1 MLYQCGDGGV
11 SQIIPMEGGPNARPP
26 PPVRGTQMEALEAC
40 KNPNFQ
46 PEQEEQDMKKRLLSA
61 ALALAMVLTMLP
73 LTAFA
78 YTYDSPVPAGD
89 GTETVAYLEY
99 GNANHQYLS
108 SSSGT
113 NTDFKGAGWY
123 VTLDVPAVIGS
134 DGKPDPTQP
143 RKTVYYK
150 VDTGLSVGGKY
161 YKNATAP
168 TQGTNVDLNDAGTG
182 IKTNKSIYNATYDT
196 KTSQVVQ
203 GNLKGAVI
211 VIGGDHEIDCVNA
224 TSLSLDVYGGKAT
237 IKNNKAAAVDPAK
250 PVLLTSVTVNN
261 SQYLKCGKGEIDVSN
276 VVSTLTR
283 LDLKNVTLSG
293 SSLTLNSKVATTNAG
308 TGHTVSLTNVTTAAA
323 IELDG
328 VGSAPNNTRA
338 AQSLN
343 ITNSTV
349 GAITVKGV
357 NNTVTLNEVK
367 ATTAP
372 TVTIEGTGGSLNV
385 RGGSEL
391 GAVTVKSGADKETTA
406 APSSITVETGST
418 VASIASAQS
427 GDLATGRNTI
437 TIGGTSGAITAKNS
451 TVNVNGGHT
460 GDITLTTGAVSVS
473 GNRASVGDV
482 ELAHDATFNLTGTNC
497 TVGGLKVASTGA
509 TPATITFNV
518 PNDPSNTLGSTATSI
533 SSKYTKKTV
542 KGGTWIKEVPAAN
555 LDASLAYQLEKTVGG
570 AKTYTYYTS
579 EQLGD
584 AILEQGTNTGSKLT
598 KIGDSSAT
606 NTVTF
611 MNGSMTWGVLTISP
625 NMVIPKLPT
634 QMNNIKTPYWSDG
647 EFSNLTGSYSVPSGG
662 TTLNAGGG
670 MVSTDVTKLNDV
682 KITTG
687 TGGASSTVSIKAA
700 LAGSTIVLS
709 GAVESGDTMFKL
721 ELETDAVEYDATNK
735 KEVAVTIELSVIFDP
750 STKSLT
756 IANPGTQTLGHGVVI
771 ENTFQAIKLSNGSR
785 YTFDGKGL
793 VVKTEQIKVKDVDS
807 GYPAD
812 DKAISEN
819 GIEVIVSAPGYTATQ
834 ALKDQ
839 VIKLINGTN
848 AEVDWTKSPAVQRAV
863 NAALATIT
871 DKTVEGYINAAT
883 ARARSDWKL
892 GSKADTAYSLN
903 PAVWLVPYLEVN
915 VSNYLPNPVNPSITA
930 TLTLKWRVEVHPTDT
945 SSPAKGY
952 IVKEAA
958 NVAND
963 KGTFIAKQ
971 GTALTLDGDLTG
983 TDAKDVGI
991 EITFKSGLGSTT
1003 LDKFAHQADTYDYK
1017 IVSDKFTVTHAV
1029 NGNLGRFVLDTVKP
1043 LIRVG
1048 DKTNDNQIDTN
1059 AGKIVTY
1066 FSTLQAAVDAAEDGK
1081 MIEIDSNYK
1090 GSTTINMTGKARTI
1104 YIQANGKNVVVANAS
1119 GGMVENNEKG
1129 SFYTIKLNRD
1139 NTVTANAVVSVGS
1152 ASNGSASVDT
1162 TIAKPGSS
1170 VSGKYT
1176 ANSGY
1181 KAGSFTATA
1190 QPGNKSVSVSVSAN
1204 GTFSFTVPSDATS
1217 VTVTP
1222 SFVLDNGLPFTDVAN
1237 NAWYFTAVKYCY
1249 DTTNNGYRLM
1259 EGDSAAT
1266 FAPNGSFTRAHMVQ
1280 ILWNMKGRPTPKTT
1294 ANPFRDMSSSNWYYS
1309 AVLWAYENGYAK
1321 GYPDGTFKPGQAVTR
1336 QEMVQFLYQAS
1347 GSRSGSG
1354 NLSYYSDGYTAN
1366 NWAQPALRWATGLG
1380 ILSGQNS
1387 ASLGNTLA
1395 PRAVAKRCEVA
1406 VTVMNFD
1413 KLNLF

>member
-1 MLYQCGDGGV
+1 
-11 SQIIPMEGGPNARPP
+11 
-26 PPVRGTQMEALEAC
+26 
-40 KNPNFQ
+40 
-46 PEQEEQDMKKRLLSA
+46 MKKRLLSA

-78 YTYDSPVPAGD
+78 YTYDSPAPEGD

-99 GNANHQYLS
+99 GNANNQYLS
-108 SSSGT
+108 SGGT
-113 NTDFKGAGWY
+113 GTDFKGAGWY

-150 VDTGLSVGGKY
+150 VTDGISLSGKY
-161 YKNATAP
+161 YNNSNYDSTATEDP
-168 TQGTNVDLNDAGTG
+168 TTKKV
-182 IKTNKSIYNATYDT
+182 TNKSIYNQSKDSTTSAFV
-196 KTSQVVQ
+196 KT
-203 GNLKGAVI
+203 GLKPGALV
-211 VIGGDHEIDCVNA
+211 VIGGASWQIDVIDG
-224 TSLSLDVYGGKAT
+224 TSLSLDVYKDGKAT
-237 IKNNKAAAVDPAK
+237 IKQTNTPGKTTK
-250 PVLLTSVTVNN
+250 LTSVTVNN
-261 SQYLKCGKGEIDVSN
+261 SQHLKYGKGSINIDDVMD
-276 VVSTLTR
+276 TLTR
-283 LDLKNVTLSG
+283 LDLKNVTLDAT
-293 SSLTLNSKVATTNAG
+293 TLMLDSKVATTNKG
-308 TGHTVSLTNVTTAAA
+308 TGHTVSLTNVTTTAA
-323 IELDG
+323 ITLDG
-328 VGSAPNNTRA
+328 VGTDKDKTRA

-349 GAITVKGV
+349 GAITVNGV
-357 NNTVTLNEVK
+357 NNNVTLNEVK
-367 ATTAP
+367 GTTAP
-372 TVTIEGTGGSLNV
+372 AVTIEGTGGSLNV
-385 RGGSEL
+385 RGGSVL
-391 GAVTVKSGADKETTA
+391 GAVAVSSGADKETTA

-418 VASIASAQS
+418 VDSMSSAQG

-437 TIGGTSGAITAKNS
+437 TIGGTSDAITAKNS

-460 GDITLTTGAVSVS
+460 GNITLTTGAVSVS

-497 TVGGLKVASTGA
+497 TVGALAVDSTDG
-509 TPATITFNV
+509 TPATVTFNV
-518 PNDPSNTLGSTATSI
+518 PNDPSNTLGGTSNAI
-533 SSKYTKKTV
+533 TNYTKKTV
-542 KGGTWIKEVPAAN
+542 KGGTWTQPVPAAN
-555 LDASLAYQLEKTVGG
+555 LDASLAYQLKKG
-570 AKTYTYYTS
+570 AADSTYTYYTS
-579 EQLGD
+579 DQLGE
-584 AILEQGTNTGSKLT
+584 AILEQGTDTANNVLT
-598 KIGDSSAT
+598 KIGDSGT
-606 NTVTF
+606 NKKTVSF
-611 MNGSMTWGVLTISP
+611 MNGSMLWGEMSISADV
-625 NMVIPKLPT
+625 VIPKLPT
-634 QMNNIKTPYWSDG
+634 QMNNTKTPYWSDG
-647 EFSNLTGSYSVPSGG
+647 KFSNLAGSYSVPSTGA
-662 TTLNAGGG
+662 TLNAGGG
-670 MVSTDVTKLNDV
+670 VVSTDVTKLNDV

-687 TGGASSTVSIKAA
+687 SGASTISIKAA
-700 LAGSTIVLS
+700 LAGSAIVLS
-709 GAVESGDTMFKL
+709 GAVESGDTKFDL
-721 ELETDAVEYDATNK
+721 ELETDAVEYDDQNN
-735 KEVAVTIELSVIFDP
+735 KEVPVTIKLSVIFDP

-756 IANPGTQTLGHGVVI
+756 IANPGTQTLGHGVII

-793 VVKTEQIKVKDVDS
+793 VVKTEQIKVKDVDK
-807 GYPAD
+807 GYPVD
-812 DKAISEN
+812 DTAISKN

-839 VIKLINGTN
+839 VINLINGTD
-848 AEVDWTKSPAVQRAV
+848 ASAVWKDSPAVQRAV

-883 ARARSDWKL
+883 ARARSDNRLASGK
-892 GSKADTAYSLN
+892 DTAYQSTGTQT
-903 PAVWLVPYLEVN
+903 WLVPYLEVN
-915 VSNYLPNPVNPSITA
+915 VTNYLPNDYNPSLTA
-930 TLTLKWRVEVHPTDT
+930 TLTLKWRVEVIPGSVTPTA
-945 SSPAKGY
+945 PAA
-952 IVKEAA
+952 KEAA
-958 NVAND
+958 NVAN
-963 KGTFIAKQ
+963 KAGTFIAKQ
-971 GTALTLDGDLTG
+971 GTALVLDGDLG
-983 TDAKDVGI
+983 EKGVK
-991 EITFKSGLGSTT
+991 ITFAGISGHT
-1003 LDKFAHQADTYDYK
+1003 FAHQADTYDYK
-1017 IVSDKFTVTHAV
+1017 IETKAFTVTHAV
-1029 NGNLGRFVLDTVKP
+1029 NGNLGKFVLDTVKP
-1043 LIRVG
+1043 LIELG
-1048 DKTNDNQIDTN
+1048 TKKTGASAMDT
-1059 AGKIVTY
+1059 VEQY

-1081 MIEIDSNYK
+1081 MIEINSNYK
-1090 GSTTINMTGKARTI
+1090 GSTTINMTGKARTV

-1119 GGMVENNEKG
+1119 GGMVEENEKG

-1176 ANSGY
+1176 ASSGY

-1294 ANPFRDMSSSNWYYS
+1294 ANPFRDMSSSSWYYS

>member
-1 MLYQCGDGGV
+1 
-11 SQIIPMEGGPNARPP
+11 
-26 PPVRGTQMEALEAC
+26 
-40 KNPNFQ
+40 
-46 PEQEEQDMKKRLLSA
+46 MKKRLLSA

-78 YTYDSPVPAGD
+78 YTYDSPAPEGD

-99 GNANHQYLS
+99 GNANNQYLS
-108 SSSGT
+108 SGGT
-113 NTDFKGAGWY
+113 GTDFKGAGWY

-150 VDTGLSVGGKY
+150 VTDGISLSGKY
-161 YKNATAP
+161 YNNSNYDSTATEDP
-168 TQGTNVDLNDAGTG
+168 TTKKV
-182 IKTNKSIYNATYDT
+182 TNKSIYNQSKDSTTSAFV
-196 KTSQVVQ
+196 KT
-203 GNLKGAVI
+203 GLKPGALV
-211 VIGGDHEIDCVNA
+211 VIGGTSWKIDVIDG
-224 TSLSLDVYGGKAT
+224 TSLSLDVYKDGKAT
-237 IKNNKAAAVDPAK
+237 IKQTNTPGKTTK
-250 PVLLTSVTVNN
+250 LTSVTVNN
-261 SQYLKCGKGEIDVSN
+261 SQHLKYGKGSINIDDVMD
-276 VVSTLTR
+276 TLTR
-283 LDLKNVTLSG
+283 LDLKNVTLDAT
-293 SSLTLNSKVATTNAG
+293 TLMLDSKVATTNKG
-308 TGHTVSLTNVTTAAA
+308 TGHTVSLTNVTTTAA
-323 IELDG
+323 ITLDG
-328 VGSAPNNTRA
+328 VGTDKDKTRA

-349 GAITVKGV
+349 GAITVNGV
-357 NNTVTLNEVK
+357 NNNVTLNEVK
-367 ATTAP
+367 GTTAP
-372 TVTIEGTGGSLNV
+372 AVTIEGTGGSLNV
-385 RGGSEL
+385 RGGSVL
-391 GAVTVKSGADKETTA
+391 GAVAVSSGADKETTA

-418 VASIASAQS
+418 VDSMSSAQG

-437 TIGGTSGAITAKNS
+437 TIGGTSDAITAKNS

-460 GDITLTTGAVSVS
+460 GNITLTTGAVSVS

-497 TVGGLKVASTGA
+497 TVGALAVDSTDG
-509 TPATITFNV
+509 TPATVTFNV
-518 PNDPSNTLGSTATSI
+518 PNDPSNTLGGTSNAI
-533 SSKYTKKTV
+533 TNYTKKTV
-542 KGGTWIKEVPAAN
+542 KGGTWTQPVPAAN
-555 LDASLAYQLEKTVGG
+555 LDASLAYQLKKG
-570 AKTYTYYTS
+570 AADSTYTYYTS
-579 EQLGD
+579 DQLGE
-584 AILEQGTNTGSKLT
+584 AILEQGTDTANNVLT
-598 KIGDSSAT
+598 KIGDSGT
-606 NTVTF
+606 NKKTVSF
-611 MNGSMTWGVLTISP
+611 MNGSMLWGEMSISADV
-625 NMVIPKLPT
+625 VIPKLPT
-634 QMNNIKTPYWSDG
+634 QMNNTKTPYWSDG
-647 EFSNLTGSYSVPSGG
+647 KFSNLAGSYSVPSTGA
-662 TTLNAGGG
+662 TLNAGGG
-670 MVSTDVTKLNDV
+670 VVSTDVTKLNYV

-687 TGGASSTVSIKAA
+687 SGASTISIKAA
-700 LAGSTIVLS
+700 LAGSAIVLS
-709 GAVESGDTMFKL
+709 GAVESGDTKFDL
-721 ELETDAVEYDATNK
+721 ELETDAVEYDDQNN
-735 KEVAVTIELSVIFDP
+735 KEVPVTIKLSVIFDP

-756 IANPGTQTLGHGVVI
+756 IANPGTQTLGHGVII

-793 VVKTEQIKVKDVDS
+793 VVKTEQIKVKDVDK
-807 GYPAD
+807 GYPVD
-812 DKAISEN
+812 DTAISKN

-839 VIKLINGTN
+839 VINLINGTD
-848 AEVDWTKSPAVQRAV
+848 ASAVWKDSPAVQRAV

-883 ARARSDWKL
+883 ARARSDNRLASGK
-892 GSKADTAYSLN
+892 DTAYQSTGTQT
-903 PAVWLVPYLEVN
+903 WLVPYLEVN
-915 VSNYLPNPVNPSITA
+915 VTNYLPNDYNPSLTA
-930 TLTLKWRVEVHPTDT
+930 TLTLKWRVEVIPGSVTPTA
-945 SSPAKGY
+945 PAA
-952 IVKEAA
+952 KEAA
-958 NVAND
+958 NVAN
-963 KGTFIAKQ
+963 KEGTFIAKQ
-971 GTALTLDGDLTG
+971 GTALVLDGDLG
-983 TDAKDVGI
+983 EKGVK
-991 EITFKSGLGSTT
+991 ITFAGISGHT
-1003 LDKFAHQADTYDYK
+1003 FAHQADTYDYK
-1017 IVSDKFTVTHAV
+1017 IETKAFTVTHAV
-1029 NGNLGRFVLDTVKP
+1029 NGNLGKFVLDTVKP
-1043 LIRVG
+1043 LIELG
-1048 DKTNDNQIDTN
+1048 TKKTGASAMDT
-1059 AGKIVTY
+1059 VEQY

-1081 MIEIDSNYK
+1081 MIEINSNYK
-1090 GSTTINMTGKARTI
+1090 GSTTINMTGKARTV

-1119 GGMVENNEKG
+1119 GGMVEENEKG

-1176 ANSGY
+1176 ASSGY

-1294 ANPFRDMSSSNWYYS
+1294 ANPFRDMSSSSWYYS

>member
-1 MLYQCGDGGV
+1 
-11 SQIIPMEGGPNARPP
+11 
-26 PPVRGTQMEALEAC
+26 
-40 KNPNFQ
+40 
-46 PEQEEQDMKKRLLSA
+46 MKKRLLSA

-78 YTYDSPVPAGD
+78 YTYDSPEPKGD

-99 GNANHQYLS
+99 GNANHLYSKQGAS
-108 SSSGT
+108 D
-113 NTDFKGAGWY
+113 NTFPGPGWY
-123 VTLDVPAVIGS
+123 VTINVPADNTDPS
-134 DGKPDPTQP
+134 NKKPA
-143 RKTVYYK
+143 KTVYYQ
-150 VDTGLSVGGKY
+150 VPDGVSVGGKY
-161 YKNATAP
+161 YTVANAANTATA
-168 TQGTNVDLNDAGTG
+168 TDSKNN
-182 IKTNKSIYNATYDT
+182 KTIYNWSFPTDGSAAY
-196 KTSQVVQ
+196 KT
-203 GNLKGAVI
+203 GLKGAVI
-211 VIGGDHEIDCVNA
+211 VIGGTITIDAVNA
-224 TSLSLDVYGGKAT
+224 
-237 IKNNKAAAVDPAK
+237 
-250 PVLLTSVTVNN
+250 
-261 SQYLKCGKGEIDVSN
+261 
-276 VVSTLTR
+276 
-283 LDLKNVTLSG
+283 
-293 SSLTLNSKVATTNAG
+293 SSLTVDICGGTVTITQTPTGTNASAANPTKLTSLTINNSLYAKTKAKGNLTMTSLDKLTNLTLNYVKVTDAISLTSKV
-308 TGHTVSLTNVTTAAA
+308 VS
-323 IELDG
+323 
-328 VGSAPNNTRA
+328 NNA
-338 AQSLN
+338 AQNNGGQAHTL
-343 ITNSTV
+343 TLKGAEV
-349 GAITVKGV
+349 GAITLDGKGTNSPTATHAAQRLDVTSSSVGDITVNGV

-367 ATTAP
+367 ATNAP
-372 TVTIEGTGGSLNV
+372 NVTIEGTGGSLNV
-385 RGGSEL
+385 RGGSVL

-418 VASIASAQS
+418 VGNISSAQS

-460 GDITLTTGAVSVS
+460 GKITLTTGAVSVS

-497 TVGGLKVASTGA
+497 TVGALAVDSTDG
-509 TPATITFNV
+509 TPATVTFNV
-518 PNDPSNTLGSTATSI
+518 PNDPSNTLGSTSDAITN
-533 SSKYTKKTV
+533 YTKKTV
-542 KGGTWIKEVPAAN
+542 KGGTWKHEVDAAN
-555 LDASLAYQLEKTVGG
+555 LDASLAYQLKKG
-570 AKTYTYYTS
+570 ATGSTYTYYTS
-579 EQLGD
+579 DQLGE

-647 EFSNLTGSYSVPSGG
+647 EFSNLTGSYSVPNKPGG

-670 MVSTDVTKLNDV
+670 MVSTDVTKLTEV
-682 KITTG
+682 KV
-687 TGGASSTVSIKAA
+687 GANTSSIKAA

-709 GAVESGDTMFKL
+709 GAVESGNTMFEL
-721 ELETDAVEYDATNK
+721 TLETDAVENDSSGGSN
-735 KEVAVTIELSVIFDP
+735 KEVSVVIELSVIFDP

-756 IANPGTQTLGHGVVI
+756 IANPGSQSLGHGVVI
-771 ENTFQAIKLSNGSR
+771 ENGFQAIKLSNGSR

-793 VVKTEQIKVKDVDS
+793 VVRTTDIKVKELEK

-812 DKAISEN
+812 TAYGT

-839 VIKLINGTN
+839 VIDLINAADATVN
-848 AEVDWTKSPAVQRAV
+848 WKDSPAVKRAV

-871 DKTVEGYINAAT
+871 DKTVEGYINAAS
-883 ARARSDWKL
+883 ARARSDHRLASNK
-892 GSKADTAYSLN
+892 DTAYQDGPS
-903 PAVWLVPYLEVN
+903 VWLVPYLEVN
-915 VSNYLPNPVNPSITA
+915 VTNYLPNPINPSLTA
-930 TLTLKWRVEVHPTDT
+930 NLTLKWRVEVHPKE
-945 SSPAKGY
+945 SSTYPK
-952 IVKEAA
+952 VKEAA
-958 NVAND
+958 NVANA

-971 GTALTLDGDLTG
+971 GTALTLDEDLVGTTTG
-983 TDAKDVGI
+983 AKGI
-991 EITFKSGLGSTT
+991 EIEFKNGLTAAT
-1003 LDKFAHQADTYDYK
+1003 YAHQADTYDYAR
-1017 IVSDKFTVTHAV
+1017 DTTGKFTVTHAV
-1029 NGNLGRFVLDTVKP
+1029 NGNLGKFVLDTVKP

-1048 DKTNDNQIDTN
+1048 DKTNDNQIDIGT
-1059 AGKIVTY
+1059 GKIVTY

-1204 GTFSFTVPSDATS
+1204 GTFSFTVPSGATS

>member
-1 MLYQCGDGGV
+1 
-11 SQIIPMEGGPNARPP
+11 
-26 PPVRGTQMEALEAC
+26 
-40 KNPNFQ
+40 
-46 PEQEEQDMKKRLLSA
+46 MKKRLLSA

-78 YTYDSPVPAGD
+78 YTYDSPAPEGD

-99 GNANHQYLS
+99 GNANNQYLS
-108 SSSGT
+108 SGGT
-113 NTDFKGAGWY
+113 GTDFKGAGWY

-150 VDTGLSVGGKY
+150 VTDGISLSGKY
-161 YKNATAP
+161 YNNSNYDSTATEDP
-168 TQGTNVDLNDAGTG
+168 TTKKV
-182 IKTNKSIYNATYDT
+182 TNKSIYNQSKDSTTSAFV
-196 KTSQVVQ
+196 KT
-203 GNLKGAVI
+203 GLKPGALV
-211 VIGGDHEIDCVNA
+211 VIGGTSWKIDVIDG
-224 TSLSLDVYGGKAT
+224 TSLSLDVYKDGKAT
-237 IKNNKAAAVDPAK
+237 IKQTNTPGKTTK
-250 PVLLTSVTVNN
+250 LTSVTVNN
-261 SQYLKCGKGEIDVSN
+261 SQHLKYGKGSINIDDVMD
-276 VVSTLTR
+276 TLTR
-283 LDLKNVTLSG
+283 LDLKNVTLDAT
-293 SSLTLNSKVATTNAG
+293 TLMLDSKVATTNKG
-308 TGHTVSLTNVTTAAA
+308 TGHTVSLTNVTTTAA
-323 IELDG
+323 ITLDG
-328 VGSAPNNTRA
+328 VGTDKDKTRA

-349 GAITVKGV
+349 GAITVNGV
-357 NNTVTLNEVK
+357 NNNVTLNEVK
-367 ATTAP
+367 GTTAP
-372 TVTIEGTGGSLNV
+372 AVTIEGTGGSLNV
-385 RGGSEL
+385 RGGSVL
-391 GAVTVKSGADKETTA
+391 GAVAVSSGADKETTA

-418 VASIASAQS
+418 VDSMSSAQG

-437 TIGGTSGAITAKNS
+437 TIGGTSDAITAKNS

-460 GDITLTTGAVSVS
+460 GNITLTTGAVSVS

-497 TVGGLKVASTGA
+497 TVGALAVDSTDG
-509 TPATITFNV
+509 TPATVTFNV
-518 PNDPSNTLGSTATSI
+518 PNDPSNTLGGTSNAI
-533 SSKYTKKTV
+533 TNYTKKTV
-542 KGGTWIKEVPAAN
+542 KGGTWTQPVPAAN
-555 LDASLAYQLEKTVGG
+555 LDASLAYQLKKG
-570 AKTYTYYTS
+570 AADSTYTYYTS
-579 EQLGD
+579 DQLGE
-584 AILEQGTNTGSKLT
+584 AILEQGTDTANNVLT
-598 KIGDSSAT
+598 KIGDSGT
-606 NTVTF
+606 NKKTVSF
-611 MNGSMTWGVLTISP
+611 MNGSMLWGEMSISADV
-625 NMVIPKLPT
+625 VIPKLPT
-634 QMNNIKTPYWSDG
+634 QMNNTKTPYWSDG
-647 EFSNLTGSYSVPSGG
+647 KFSNLAGSYSVPSTGA
-662 TTLNAGGG
+662 TLNAGGG
-670 MVSTDVTKLNDV
+670 VVSTDVTKLNDV

-687 TGGASSTVSIKAA
+687 SGASTISIKAA
-700 LAGSTIVLS
+700 LAGSAIVLS
-709 GAVESGDTMFKL
+709 GAVESGDTKFDL
-721 ELETDAVEYDATNK
+721 ELETDAVEYDDQNN
-735 KEVAVTIELSVIFDP
+735 KEVPVTIKLSVIFDP

-756 IANPGTQTLGHGVVI
+756 IANPGTQTLGHGVII

-793 VVKTEQIKVKDVDS
+793 VVKTEQIKVKDVDK
-807 GYPAD
+807 GYPVD
-812 DKAISEN
+812 DTAISKN

-839 VIKLINGTN
+839 VINLINGTD
-848 AEVDWTKSPAVQRAV
+848 ASAVWKDSPAVQRAV

-871 DKTVEGYINAAT
+871 GKTVEGYINAAT
-883 ARARSDWKL
+883 ARARSDNRLASGK
-892 GSKADTAYSLN
+892 DTAYQSTGTQT
-903 PAVWLVPYLEVN
+903 WLVPYLEVN
-915 VSNYLPNPVNPSITA
+915 VTNYLPNDYNPSLTA
-930 TLTLKWRVEVHPTDT
+930 TLTLKWRVEVIPGSVTPTA
-945 SSPAKGY
+945 PAA
-952 IVKEAA
+952 KEAA
-958 NVAND
+958 NVAN
-963 KGTFIAKQ
+963 KEGTFIAKQ
-971 GTALTLDGDLTG
+971 GTALVLDGDLG
-983 TDAKDVGI
+983 EKGVK
-991 EITFKSGLGSTT
+991 ITFAGISGHT
-1003 LDKFAHQADTYDYK
+1003 FAHQADTYDYK
-1017 IVSDKFTVTHAV
+1017 IETKAFTVTHAV
-1029 NGNLGRFVLDTVKP
+1029 NGNLGKFVLDTVKP
-1043 LIRVG
+1043 LIELG
-1048 DKTNDNQIDTN
+1048 TKKTGASAMDT
-1059 AGKIVTY
+1059 VEQY

-1081 MIEIDSNYK
+1081 MIEINSNYK
-1090 GSTTINMTGKARTI
+1090 GSTTINMTGKARTV

-1119 GGMVENNEKG
+1119 GGMVEENEKG

-1176 ANSGY
+1176 ASSGY

-1294 ANPFRDMSSSNWYYS
+1294 ANPFRDMSSSSWYYS

>member
-1 MLYQCGDGGV
+1 
-11 SQIIPMEGGPNARPP
+11 
-26 PPVRGTQMEALEAC
+26 
-40 KNPNFQ
+40 
-46 PEQEEQDMKKRLLSA
+46 MKKRLLSA

-78 YTYDSPVPAGD
+78 YTYDSPAPEGD

-99 GNANHQYLS
+99 GNANNQYLS
-108 SSSGT
+108 SGGT
-113 NTDFKGAGWY
+113 GTDFKGAGWY

-150 VDTGLSVGGKY
+150 VTDGISLSGKY
-161 YKNATAP
+161 YNNSNYDSTATEDP
-168 TQGTNVDLNDAGTG
+168 TTKKV
-182 IKTNKSIYNATYDT
+182 TNKSIYNQSKDSTTSAFV
-196 KTSQVVQ
+196 KT
-203 GNLKGAVI
+203 GLKPGALV
-211 VIGGDHEIDCVNA
+211 VIGGTSWQIDVIDG
-224 TSLSLDVYGGKAT
+224 TSLSLDVYKDGKAT
-237 IKNNKAAAVDPAK
+237 IKQTNTPGKTTK
-250 PVLLTSVTVNN
+250 LTSVTVNN
-261 SQYLKCGKGEIDVSN
+261 SQHLKYGKGSINIDDVMD
-276 VVSTLTR
+276 TLTR
-283 LDLKNVTLSG
+283 LDLKNVTLDAT
-293 SSLTLNSKVATTNAG
+293 TLMLDSKVATTNKG
-308 TGHTVSLTNVTTAAA
+308 TGHTVSLTNVTTTAA
-323 IELDG
+323 ITLDG
-328 VGSAPNNTRA
+328 VGTDKDKTRA

-349 GAITVKGV
+349 GAITVNGV
-357 NNTVTLNEVK
+357 NNNVTLNEVK
-367 ATTAP
+367 GTTAP
-372 TVTIEGTGGSLNV
+372 AVTIEGTGGSLNV
-385 RGGSEL
+385 RGGSVL
-391 GAVTVKSGADKETTA
+391 GAVAVSSGADKETTA

-418 VASIASAQS
+418 VDSMSSAQG

-437 TIGGTSGAITAKNS
+437 TIGGTSDAITAKNS

-460 GDITLTTGAVSVS
+460 GNIILTTGAVSVS

-497 TVGGLKVASTGA
+497 TVGALAVDSTDG
-509 TPATITFNV
+509 TPATVTFNV
-518 PNDPSNTLGSTATSI
+518 PNDPSNTLGGTSNAI
-533 SSKYTKKTV
+533 TNYTKKTV
-542 KGGTWIKEVPAAN
+542 KGGTWTQPVPAAN
-555 LDASLAYQLEKTVGG
+555 LDASLAYQLKKG
-570 AKTYTYYTS
+570 AADSTYTYYTS
-579 EQLGD
+579 DQLGE
-584 AILEQGTNTGSKLT
+584 AILEQGTDTANNVLT
-598 KIGDSSAT
+598 KIGDSGT
-606 NTVTF
+606 NKETVSF
-611 MNGSMTWGVLTISP
+611 MNGSMLWGEMSISADV
-625 NMVIPKLPT
+625 VIPKLPT
-634 QMNNIKTPYWSDG
+634 QMNNTKTPYWSDG
-647 EFSNLTGSYSVPSGG
+647 KFSNLAGSYSVPSTGA
-662 TTLNAGGG
+662 TLNAGGG
-670 MVSTDVTKLNDV
+670 VVSTDVTKLNDV

-687 TGGASSTVSIKAA
+687 SGASTISIKAA
-700 LAGSTIVLS
+700 LAGSAIVLS
-709 GAVESGDTMFKL
+709 GAVESGDTKFDL
-721 ELETDAVEYDATNK
+721 ELETDAVEYDDQNN
-735 KEVAVTIELSVIFDP
+735 KEVPVTIKLSVIFDP

-756 IANPGTQTLGHGVVI
+756 IANPGTQTLGHGVII

-793 VVKTEQIKVKDVDS
+793 VVKTEQIKVKDVDK
-807 GYPAD
+807 GYPVD
-812 DKAISEN
+812 DTAISKN

-839 VIKLINGTN
+839 VINLINGTD
-848 AEVDWTKSPAVQRAV
+848 ASAVWKDSPAVQRAV

-883 ARARSDWKL
+883 ARARSDNRLASGK
-892 GSKADTAYSLN
+892 DTAYQSTGTQT
-903 PAVWLVPYLEVN
+903 WLVPYLEVN
-915 VSNYLPNPVNPSITA
+915 VTNYLPNDYNPSLTA
-930 TLTLKWRVEVHPTDT
+930 TLTLKWRVEVIPGSVTPTA
-945 SSPAKGY
+945 PAA
-952 IVKEAA
+952 KEAA
-958 NVAND
+958 NVAN
-963 KGTFIAKQ
+963 KAGTFIAKQ
-971 GTALTLDGDLTG
+971 GTALVLDGDLG
-983 TDAKDVGI
+983 EKGVK
-991 EITFKSGLGSTT
+991 ITFAGISGHT
-1003 LDKFAHQADTYDYK
+1003 FAHQADTYDYK
-1017 IVSDKFTVTHAV
+1017 IETKAFTVTHAV
-1029 NGNLGRFVLDTVKP
+1029 NGNLGKFVLDTVKP
-1043 LIRVG
+1043 LIELG
-1048 DKTNDNQIDTN
+1048 TKKTGASAMDT
-1059 AGKIVTY
+1059 VEQY

-1081 MIEIDSNYK
+1081 MIEINSNYK
-1090 GSTTINMTGKARTI
+1090 GSTTINMTGKARTV

-1119 GGMVENNEKG
+1119 GGMVEENEKG

-1176 ANSGY
+1176 ASSGY

-1294 ANPFRDMSSSNWYYS
+1294 ANPFRDMSSSSWYYS

>member
-1 MLYQCGDGGV
+1 
-11 SQIIPMEGGPNARPP
+11 
-26 PPVRGTQMEALEAC
+26 
-40 KNPNFQ
+40 
-46 PEQEEQDMKKRLLSA
+46 MKKRLLSA

-78 YTYDSPVPAGD
+78 YTYGSPAPEGD

-99 GNANHQYLS
+99 GNANNQYLS
-108 SSSGT
+108 SGGT
-113 NTDFKGAGWY
+113 GTDFKGAGWY
-123 VTLDVPAVIGS
+123 VTLDVPAVIGP

-150 VDTGLSVGGKY
+150 VTDGISLSGKY
-161 YKNATAP
+161 YNNSNYDSTATEDP
-168 TQGTNVDLNDAGTG
+168 TTKKV
-182 IKTNKSIYNATYDT
+182 TNKSIYNQSKDSTTSAFV
-196 KTSQVVQ
+196 KT
-203 GNLKGAVI
+203 GLKPGALV
-211 VIGGDHEIDCVNA
+211 VIGGTSWQIDVIDG
-224 TSLSLDVYGGKAT
+224 TSLSLDVYKDGKAT
-237 IKNNKAAAVDPAK
+237 IKQINTAGKTTN
-250 PVLLTSVTVNN
+250 LTSVTVNN
-261 SQYLKCGKGEIDVSN
+261 SQYLKCGKGEIDVSA
-276 VVSTLTR
+276 VMGTLTR
-283 LDLKNVTLSG
+283 LDLKNVTLSAG
-293 SSLTLNSKVATTNAG
+293 SGLTLNSKVATTNKG
-308 TGHTVSLTNVTTAAA
+308 TGHTVSLTNVTTTAAVT
-323 IELDG
+323 LDG
-328 VGSAPNNTRA
+328 VGTDNDKTRA
-338 AQSLN
+338 AQSLT
-343 ITNSTV
+343 ITNSSV
-349 GAITVKGV
+349 GNITVKGV

-367 ATTAP
+367 GTTDPA
-372 TVTIEGTGGSLNV
+372 VTIEGTGGSLNV
-385 RGGSEL
+385 RGGSVL
-391 GAVTVKSGADKETTA
+391 GAVTVKSGAGKETTA

-418 VASIASAQS
+418 VASISSAQ
-427 GDLATGRNTI
+427 GADEKATGRNTI
-437 TIGGTSGAITAKNS
+437 TIGGTVNGEVEAKNS

-460 GDITLTTGAVSVS
+460 GNITLTTGAVSVS
-473 GNRASVGDV
+473 GNRASVGNV

-497 TVGGLKVASTGA
+497 TVGALAVDSTDG
-509 TPATITFNV
+509 TPATVTFNV
-518 PNDPSNTLGSTATSI
+518 PNDPSNILGSSTSAL
-533 SSKYTKKTV
+533 SANYTKKTV
-542 KGGTWIKEVPAAN
+542 KGGTWKHEVNAAN
-555 LDASLAYQLEKTVGG
+555 LDASLAYQLKKG
-570 AKTYTYYTS
+570 ATDSTYTYYTS
-579 EQLGD
+579 DQLGE
-584 AILEQGTNTGSKLT
+584 AILEQGAVAANELT
-598 KIGDSSAT
+598 KIGDNGT
-606 NTVTF
+606 KTTVSF
-611 MNGSMTWGVLTISP
+611 MNGSMLWGEMKISP
-625 NMVIPKLPT
+625 NVVIPKLPT

-647 EFSNLTGSYSVPSGG
+647 KFSNLAGNYSVPDGG
-662 TTLNAGGG
+662 ATLNAGGG
-670 MVSTDVTKLNDV
+670 VVSTDVTKLNDV

-687 TGGASSTVSIKAA
+687 GTGGTTSTISIKAA
-700 LAGSTIVLS
+700 LAGSAIVLS
-709 GAVESGDTMFKL
+709 GAVESGDTKFDL
-721 ELETDAVEYDATNK
+721 ELETDAVEYDDKNNE
-735 KEVAVTIELSVIFDP
+735 EVPVTIKLSVIFDP

-756 IANPGTQTLGHGVVI
+756 IANPGTQTLGHGVII

-793 VVKTEQIKVKDVDS
+793 VVRTQEIKVKDIEP
-807 GYPAD
+807 GYPTD
-812 DKAISEN
+812 DKAISTN

-839 VIKLINGTN
+839 VIKLINGTG
-848 AEVDWTKSPAVQRAV
+848 ASAVWKDSPAVQRAV
-863 NAALATIT
+863 NAALATMT
-871 DKTVEGYINAAT
+871 DKTVEGYINAAI
-883 ARARSDWKL
+883 ARARSDNRLASGK
-892 GSKADTAYSLN
+892 DTAYQSTGTQT
-903 PAVWLVPYLEVN
+903 WLVPYLEVN
-915 VSNYLPNPVNPSITA
+915 VTNYLPNDYNPSLTA
-930 TLTLKWRVEVHPTDT
+930 TLTLKWRVEVIPGNVTPTA
-945 SSPAKGY
+945 PAA
-952 IVKEAA
+952 KEAA
-958 NVAND
+958 NVANA

-971 GTALTLDGDLTG
+971 GTALVLDGDLG
-983 TDAKDVGI
+983 EKGVK
-991 EITFKSGLGSTT
+991 ITFAGISGHT
-1003 LDKFAHQADTYDYK
+1003 FAHQADTYDYK
-1017 IVSDKFTVTHAV
+1017 IENKAFTVTHAV
-1029 NGNLGRFVLDTVKP
+1029 NGNLGKFVLDTVKP
-1043 LIRVG
+1043 LIELG
-1048 DKTNDNQIDTN
+1048 TKAADKSEMATVEQ
-1059 AGKIVTY
+1059 Y

-1081 MIEIDSNYK
+1081 MIEINSNYK

-1119 GGMVENNEKG
+1119 GGTVDENSKG

-1176 ANSGY
+1176 ASSGY

-1347 GSRSGSG
+1347 GSPSGSG

>member
-1 MLYQCGDGGV
+1 
-11 SQIIPMEGGPNARPP
+11 
-26 PPVRGTQMEALEAC
+26 
-40 KNPNFQ
+40 
-46 PEQEEQDMKKRLLSA
+46 MKKRLLSA

-78 YTYDSPVPAGD
+78 YTYDSPAPEGD

-99 GNANHQYLS
+99 GNANHLYAE
-108 SSSGT
+108 SGT
-113 NTDFKGAGWY
+113 TGDSFKGAGWY

-134 DGKPDPTQP
+134 DGKPGPTQP

-150 VDTGLSVGGKY
+150 VNTGLSVGGKY
-161 YKNATAP
+161 YEDAKAP
-168 TQGTNVDLNDAGTG
+168 ALNNNVTLNDTSTA
-182 IKTNKSIYNATYDT
+182 IKTNGSIYSASLDAN
-196 KTSQVVQ
+196 KNLVQ

-211 VIGGDHEIDCVNA
+211 VIGGTHEIDCVNA

-237 IKNNKAAAVDPAK
+237 IKNKKATAVDPAK

-261 SQYLKCGKGEIDVSN
+261 SQYLKCGKGSININDVMD
-276 VVSTLTR
+276 TLTR
-283 LDLKNVTLSG
+283 LDLKNVTLDG

-308 TGHTVSLTNVTTAAA
+308 AGHTVSLTNVTTAAA

-338 AQSLN
+338 AQSLT
-343 ITNSTV
+343 ITNSSV
-349 GAITVKGV
+349 GNITVKGV

-367 ATTAP
+367 GTTDPA
-372 TVTIEGTGGSLNV
+372 VTIEGTGGSLNV
-385 RGGSEL
+385 RGGSVL
-391 GAVTVKSGADKETTA
+391 GAVTVKSGAGKETTA

-418 VASIASAQS
+418 VASISSAQ
-427 GDLATGRNTI
+427 GADEKATGRNTI
-437 TIGGTSGAITAKNS
+437 TIGGTSDAITAKNS

-460 GDITLTTGAVSVS
+460 GNITLTTGAVSVS

-497 TVGGLKVASTGA
+497 TVGALAVDSTDG
-509 TPATITFNV
+509 TPATVTFNV
-518 PNDPSNTLGSTATSI
+518 PNDPSNILGSSTSAL
-533 SSKYTKKTV
+533 SAYTKKTV
-542 KGGTWIKEVPAAN
+542 KGGTWKHEVNAAN
-555 LDASLAYQLEKTVGG
+555 LDASLAYQLKKG
-570 AKTYTYYTS
+570 ATDSTYTYYTS
-579 EQLGD
+579 DQLGE
-584 AILEQGTNTGSKLT
+584 AILEQGAVAANELT
-598 KIGDSSAT
+598 KIGDNGT
-606 NTVTF
+606 KTTVSF
-611 MNGSMTWGVLTISP
+611 MNGSMLWGEMKISP
-625 NMVIPKLPT
+625 NVVIPKLPT

-647 EFSNLTGSYSVPSGG
+647 EFSNLTGSYSVPNKPGG

-670 MVSTDVTKLNDV
+670 MVSTDVTKLTEV
-682 KITTG
+682 KVG
-687 TGGASSTVSIKAA
+687 TSTSSIKAA

-709 GAVESGDTMFKL
+709 GAVESGDTMFEL
-721 ELETDAVEYDATNK
+721 TLETDAVTVDKNTPP
-735 KEVAVTIELSVIFDP
+735 KEVPVTITLSVIFDP
-750 STKSLT
+750 SNKSLT
-756 IANPGTQTLGHGVVI
+756 IANPGSQSLGHGVVI
-771 ENTFQAIKLSNGSR
+771 ENGFQAIKLSNGSR

-793 VVKTEQIKVKDVDS
+793 VVRTLQISVK
-807 GYPAD
+807 GETGKNYPTGDTKMD
-812 DKAISEN
+812 D
-819 GIEVIVSAPGYTATQ
+819 IEVIVNAPGYTATP
-834 ALKDQ
+834 ALKQQ
-839 VIKLINGTN
+839 VIDVIKGTG
-848 AEVDWTKSPAVQRAV
+848 AAIDLTKSPAVQRAV

-871 DKTVEGYINAAT
+871 DKTVEGYINAAS

-892 GSKADTAYSLN
+892 GSKDDTAYQDN
-903 PAVWLVPYLEVN
+903 PGVWLVPYLEVN

-930 TLTLKWRVEVHPTDT
+930 TLTLKWRVEVHPTTTKAEIKDR
-945 SSPAKGY
+945 
-952 IVKEAA
+952 IVKEAP
-958 NVAND
+958 NVANGH
-963 KGTFIAKQ
+963 GTFIAKQ
-971 GTALTLDGDLTG
+971 GTALTLDGDLG
-983 TDAKDVGI
+983 EKGVK
-991 EITFKSGLGSTT
+991 ITFAGISGHT
-1003 LDKFAHQADTYDYK
+1003 FAHQADTYDYK
-1017 IVSDKFTVTHAV
+1017 IENEAFTVTHAV
-1029 NGNLGRFVLDTVKP
+1029 NGNLGKFVLDTVKP
-1043 LIRVG
+1043 LIELG
-1048 DKTNDNQIDTN
+1048 TKAADKSEMATVEQ
-1059 AGKIVTY
+1059 Y

-1081 MIEIDSNYK
+1081 MIEINSNYK

-1119 GGMVENNEKG
+1119 GGTVDENSKG

-1176 ANSGY
+1176 ASSGY

-1347 GSRSGSG
+1347 GSPSGSG

>member
-1 MLYQCGDGGV
+1 
-11 SQIIPMEGGPNARPP
+11 
-26 PPVRGTQMEALEAC
+26 
-40 KNPNFQ
+40 
-46 PEQEEQDMKKRLLSA
+46 MKKRLLSA

-78 YTYDSPVPAGD
+78 YIYDSPVPAGD

-99 GNANHQYLS
+99 GNANNKYLS
-108 SSSGT
+108 QGGT
-113 NTDFKGAGWY
+113 GEDFKGAGWY
-123 VTLDVPAVIGS
+123 VTINVPAANDPS
-134 DGKPDPTQP
+134 TGKPDPAKP
-143 RKTVYYK
+143 AKTVYYK

-161 YKNATAP
+161 YEDATAP
-168 TQGTNVDLNDAGTG
+168 SESNLEFNYAADGT
-182 IKTNKSIYNATYDT
+182 T
-196 KTSQVVQ
+196 KTSIKKNGTIYSATLDSSGNVVK
-203 GNLKGAVI
+203 GNLKGSVI
-211 VIGGDHEIDCVNA
+211 VIGGTFDIDAVNA
-224 TSLSLDVYGGKAT
+224 SSLSLDVYGGTAT
-237 IKNNKAAAVDPAK
+237 IKQNVTGTNASAANPTK
-250 PVLLTSVTVNN
+250 LTSLTVNN
-261 SQYLKCGKGEIDVSN
+261 SQYLKCGKGGIDVSN

-283 LDLKNVTLSG
+283 LDLKNVTLSAG
-293 SSLTLNSKVATTNAG
+293 SGLTLNSKVATTNAG
-308 TGHTVSLTNVTTAAA
+308 AGHTVSLTNVTTTAT

-328 VGSAPNNTRA
+328 VGADNDKTRA
-338 AQSLN
+338 AQSLT
-343 ITNSTV
+343 ITNSSV
-349 GAITVKGV
+349 GNITVKGV

-367 ATTAP
+367 GSNP

-385 RGGSEL
+385 RGGSVL

-418 VASIASAQS
+418 VASISSAQ
-427 GDLATGRNTI
+427 GADEKATGRNTI
-437 TIGGTSGAITAKNS
+437 TIGGTSDAITAKNS

-460 GDITLTTGAVSVS
+460 GNITLTTGAVSVS

-497 TVGGLKVASTGA
+497 TVGALAVKTGG
-509 TPATITFNV
+509 TPATVTFNV
-518 PNDPSNTLGSTATSI
+518 PNDPSNILGSSTSAL
-533 SSKYTKKTV
+533 SANYTKKTV
-542 KGGTWIKEVPAAN
+542 KGGTWKCEVPAAN
-555 LDASLAYQLEKTVGG
+555 LDASLAYQLKKG
-570 AKTYTYYTS
+570 AANSTYTYYTS
-579 EQLGD
+579 DQLGE
-584 AILEQGTNTGSKLT
+584 AILEQGAVTGNELT
-598 KIGDSSAT
+598 KIGDSGAT
-606 NTVTF
+606 TKVTF
-611 MNGSMTWGVLTISP
+611 MNGSMLWGEMMISP
-625 NMVIPKLPT
+625 NVVIPKLPT

-647 EFSNLTGSYSVPSGG
+647 KFSNLAGSYSVPSGG
-662 TTLNAGGG
+662 ATLNAGGG

-687 TGGASSTVSIKAA
+687 TGGVSSTVSIKAA

-709 GAVESGDTMFKL
+709 GAVESGDTTFKL

-756 IANPGTQTLGHGVVI
+756 IANPGSQSLGHGVII

-793 VVKTEQIKVKDVDS
+793 VVRTEQIKVKDVDTN
-807 GYPAD
+807 YPD
-812 DKAISEN
+812 DKAISKN

-839 VIKLINGTN
+839 VINLINGTG
-848 AEVDWTKSPAVQRAV
+848 ASAVWKDSPAVQRAV

-883 ARARSDWKL
+883 ARARSDNRLASGK
-892 GSKADTAYSLN
+892 DTAYQSTGTQT
-903 PAVWLVPYLEVN
+903 WLVPYLEVN
-915 VSNYLPNPVNPSITA
+915 VTNYLPNDYNPSLTA
-930 TLTLKWRVEVHPTDT
+930 TLTLKWRVEVIPGNVTPTA
-945 SSPAKGY
+945 PAA
-952 IVKEAA
+952 KEAA
-958 NVAND
+958 NVANA

-971 GTALTLDGDLTG
+971 GTALVLDGDLG
-983 TDAKDVGI
+983 EKGVK
-991 EITFKSGLGSTT
+991 ITFAGISGHT
-1003 LDKFAHQADTYDYK
+1003 FAHQADTYDYK
-1017 IVSDKFTVTHAV
+1017 IEIKAFTVTHAV
-1029 NGNLGRFVLDTVKP
+1029 NGNLGKFVLDTVKP
-1043 LIRVG
+1043 LIELG
-1048 DKTNDNQIDTN
+1048 TKAADKSEMATVEQ
-1059 AGKIVTY
+1059 Y

-1081 MIEIDSNYK
+1081 MIEINSNYK
-1090 GSTTINMTGKARTI
+1090 GSTTINMTGKARTV

-1119 GGMVENNEKG
+1119 GGTVDENSKG

-1176 ANSGY
+1176 ASSGY

-1259 EGDSAAT
+1259 EGDSATT

-1280 ILWNMKGRPTPKTT
+1280 ILWNMKGRPTPRTT

-1347 GSRSGSG
+1347 GSPSGSG

>member
-1 MLYQCGDGGV
+1 
-11 SQIIPMEGGPNARPP
+11 
-26 PPVRGTQMEALEAC
+26 
-40 KNPNFQ
+40 
-46 PEQEEQDMKKRLLSA
+46 MKKRLLSA

-78 YTYDSPVPAGD
+78 YTYDSPAPEGD

-99 GNANHQYLS
+99 GNANNQYLS
-108 SSSGT
+108 SGGT
-113 NTDFKGAGWY
+113 GTDFKGAGWY

-150 VDTGLSVGGKY
+150 VTDGISLSGKY
-161 YKNATAP
+161 YNNSNYDSTATEDP
-168 TQGTNVDLNDAGTG
+168 TTKKV
-182 IKTNKSIYNATYDT
+182 TNKSIYNQSKDSTTSAFV
-196 KTSQVVQ
+196 KT
-203 GNLKGAVI
+203 GLKPGALV
-211 VIGGDHEIDCVNA
+211 VIGGTSWQINVIDG
-224 TSLSLDVYGGKAT
+224 TSLSLDVYKDGKAT
-237 IKNNKAAAVDPAK
+237 IKQTNTPGKTTK
-250 PVLLTSVTVNN
+250 LTSVTVNN
-261 SQYLKCGKGEIDVSN
+261 SQHLKYGKGSINIDDVMD
-276 VVSTLTR
+276 TLTR
-283 LDLKNVTLSG
+283 LDLKNVTLDAT
-293 SSLTLNSKVATTNAG
+293 TLMLDSKVATTNKG
-308 TGHTVSLTNVTTAAA
+308 TGHTVSLTNVTTTAA
-323 IELDG
+323 ITLDG
-328 VGSAPNNTRA
+328 VGTDKDKTRA

-349 GAITVKGV
+349 GAITVNGV
-357 NNTVTLNEVK
+357 NNNVTLNEVK
-367 ATTAP
+367 GTTAP
-372 TVTIEGTGGSLNV
+372 AVTIEGTGGSLNV
-385 RGGSEL
+385 RGGSVL
-391 GAVTVKSGADKETTA
+391 GAVAVSSGADKETTA

-418 VASIASAQS
+418 VDSMSSAQG

-437 TIGGTSGAITAKNS
+437 TIGGTSDAITAKNS

-460 GDITLTTGAVSVS
+460 GNITLTTGAVSVS

-497 TVGGLKVASTGA
+497 TVGALAVDSTDG
-509 TPATITFNV
+509 TPATVTFNV
-518 PNDPSNTLGSTATSI
+518 PNDPSNTLGDTSNAI
-533 SSKYTKKTV
+533 TNYTKKTV
-542 KGGTWIKEVPAAN
+542 KGGTWTQPVPAAN
-555 LDASLAYQLEKTVGG
+555 LDASLAYQLKKG
-570 AKTYTYYTS
+570 AADSTYTYYTS
-579 EQLGD
+579 DQLGE
-584 AILEQGTNTGSKLT
+584 AILEQGTDTANNVLT
-598 KIGDSSAT
+598 KIGDSGT
-606 NTVTF
+606 NKKTVSF
-611 MNGSMTWGVLTISP
+611 MNGSMLWGEMSISADV
-625 NMVIPKLPT
+625 VIPKLPT
-634 QMNNIKTPYWSDG
+634 QMNNTKTPYWSDG
-647 EFSNLTGSYSVPSGG
+647 KFSNLAGSYSVPSTGA
-662 TTLNAGGG
+662 TLNAGGG
-670 MVSTDVTKLNDV
+670 VVSTDVTKLNDV

-687 TGGASSTVSIKAA
+687 SGASTISIKAA
-700 LAGSTIVLS
+700 LAGSAIVLS
-709 GAVESGDTMFKL
+709 GAVESGDTKFDL
-721 ELETDAVEYDATNK
+721 ELETDAVEYDDQNN
-735 KEVAVTIELSVIFDP
+735 KEVPVTIKLSVIFDP

-756 IANPGTQTLGHGVVI
+756 IANPGTQTLGHGVII

-793 VVKTEQIKVKDVDS
+793 VVKTEQIKVKDVDK
-807 GYPAD
+807 GYPVD
-812 DKAISEN
+812 DTAISKN

-839 VIKLINGTN
+839 VINLINGTD
-848 AEVDWTKSPAVQRAV
+848 ASAVWKDSPAVQRAV

-883 ARARSDWKL
+883 ARARSDNRLASGK
-892 GSKADTAYSLN
+892 DTAYQSTGTQT
-903 PAVWLVPYLEVN
+903 WLVPYLEVN
-915 VSNYLPNPVNPSITA
+915 VTNYLPNDYNPSLTA
-930 TLTLKWRVEVHPTDT
+930 TLTLKWRVEVIPGSVTPTA
-945 SSPAKGY
+945 PAA
-952 IVKEAA
+952 KEAA
-958 NVAND
+958 NVAN
-963 KGTFIAKQ
+963 KAGTFIAKQ
-971 GTALTLDGDLTG
+971 GTALVLDGDLG
-983 TDAKDVGI
+983 EKGVK
-991 EITFKSGLGSTT
+991 ITFAGISGHT
-1003 LDKFAHQADTYDYK
+1003 FAHQADTYDYK
-1017 IVSDKFTVTHAV
+1017 IETKAFTVTHAV
-1029 NGNLGRFVLDTVKP
+1029 NGNLGKFVLDTVKP
-1043 LIRVG
+1043 LIELG
-1048 DKTNDNQIDTN
+1048 TKKTGASAMDT
-1059 AGKIVTY
+1059 VEQY

-1081 MIEIDSNYK
+1081 MIEINSNYK
-1090 GSTTINMTGKARTI
+1090 GSTTINMTGKARTV

-1119 GGMVENNEKG
+1119 GGMVEENEKG

-1176 ANSGY
+1176 ASSGY

-1280 ILWNMKGRPTPKTT
+1280 ILWNMKGCPTPKTT

>member
-1 MLYQCGDGGV
+1 
-11 SQIIPMEGGPNARPP
+11 
-26 PPVRGTQMEALEAC
+26 
-40 KNPNFQ
+40 
-46 PEQEEQDMKKRLLSA
+46 MKKRLLSA

-73 LTAFA
+73 LSAFA
-78 YTYDSPVPAGD
+78 APVTTPSGD
-89 GTETVAYLEY
+89 GTERVSYVEY
-99 GNANHQYLS
+99 NDAKGNYPDAP
-108 SSSGT
+108 
-113 NTDFKGAGWY
+113 AWY
-123 VTLDVPAVIGS
+123 VTHVTPASGS
-134 DGKPDPTQP
+134 TPAQTDYIKVTDG
-143 RKTVYYK
+143 V
-150 VDTGLSVGGKY
+150 SVGGY
-161 YKNATAP
+161 YYNL
-168 TQGTNVDLNDAGTG
+168 TNYDSTSFRTDANGNLTSTPIGIYTLSKDSSTG
-182 IKTNKSIYNATYDT
+182 SVT
-196 KTSQVVQ
+196 KTGLKGTVTVIGGNISIDAVNNSSLTVDICGGSVTISQTNTGTSTTKLTSLTINNSLYAKTKAKGSLTMTDLDKLTNLTLNYVKVTDAISLTSKVVSNNAAQ
-203 GNLKGAVI
+203 NDGGQAHTLTLKGAEVGAI
-211 VIGGDHEIDCVNA
+211 TLNGKGTNSPTA
-224 TSLSLDVYGGKAT
+224 THAAQRLDV
-237 IKNNKAAAVDPAK
+237 
-250 PVLLTSVTVNN
+250 TS
-261 SQYLKCGKGEIDVSN
+261 
-276 VVSTLTR
+276 
-283 LDLKNVTLSG
+283 
-293 SSLTLNSKVATTNAG
+293 
-308 TGHTVSLTNVTTAAA
+308 
-323 IELDG
+323 
-328 VGSAPNNTRA
+328 
-338 AQSLN
+338 
-343 ITNSTV
+343 STV

-357 NNTVTLNEVK
+357 NNSVTLNEVK
-367 ATTAP
+367 GTTDPA
-372 TVTIEGTGGSLNV
+372 VTIEGTGGSLNV
-385 RGGSEL
+385 RGGSVL
-391 GAVTVKSGADKETTA
+391 GAVTVSGADKETTA

-418 VASIASAQS
+418 VGNISSAQG

-497 TVGGLKVASTGA
+497 TVGALKVASTGA

-518 PNDPSNTLGSTATSI
+518 PNDPSNTLGSSTSAL
-533 SSKYTKKTV
+533 SANYTKKTV
-542 KGGTWIKEVPAAN
+542 KGGTWKHEVNAAN
-555 LDASLAYQLEKTVGG
+555 LDASLAYQLQKGTTDS
-570 AKTYTYYTS
+570 TYTYYTS
-579 EQLGD
+579 DQLGD

-662 TTLNAGGG
+662 ATLNAGGG

-687 TGGASSTVSIKAA
+687 TGGDSSTVSIKAA

-756 IANPGTQTLGHGVVI
+756 IANPGTQTLGHGVII

-839 VIKLINGTN
+839 VISLINGTG
-848 AEVDWTKSPAVQRAV
+848 AAVDWTKSPAVQRAV

-883 ARARSDWKL
+883 ARARSDNRLASGK
-892 GSKADTAYSLN
+892 DTAYQS
-903 PAVWLVPYLEVN
+903 AGTQTWLVPYLEVN
-915 VSNYLPNPVNPSITA
+915 VTNYLPNAYNPSLTA
-930 TLTLKWRVEVHPTDT
+930 TLTLKWRVEVIPGNVTPTA
-945 SSPAKGY
+945 PAA
-952 IVKEAA
+952 KEAA
-958 NVAND
+958 NVANA

-971 GTALTLDGDLTG
+971 GTALVLDGDLG
-983 TDAKDVGI
+983 EEGVK
-991 EITFKSGLGSTT
+991 ITFAGISGHT
-1003 LDKFAHQADTYDYK
+1003 FAHQADTYDYK
-1017 IVSDKFTVTHAV
+1017 IENKAFTVTHAV
-1029 NGNLGRFVLDTVKP
+1029 NGNLGKFVLDTVKP
-1043 LIRVG
+1043 LIELG
-1048 DKTNDNQIDTN
+1048 TKAADKSEMATVEQ
-1059 AGKIVTY
+1059 Y

-1081 MIEIDSNYK
+1081 MIEINSNYK

-1280 ILWNMKGRPTPKTT
+1280 ILWNMKGRPTPRTT

-1309 AVLWAYENGYAK
+1309 AILWAYENGYAK

>member
-1 MLYQCGDGGV
+1 
-11 SQIIPMEGGPNARPP
+11 
-26 PPVRGTQMEALEAC
+26 
-40 KNPNFQ
+40 
-46 PEQEEQDMKKRLLSA
+46 MKKRLLSA

-78 YTYDSPVPAGD
+78 YTYGSPEPKGD

-99 GNANHQYLS
+99 GNANNKYLS
-108 SSSGT
+108 EGGT
-113 NTDFKGAGWY
+113 GEDFKGAGWY
-123 VTLDVPAVIGS
+123 VTLNVPAEIDS
-134 DGKPDPTQP
+134 STGKPDPTKP
-143 RKTVYYK
+143 AKTVYYK
-150 VDTGLSVGGKY
+150 VTEGISLSGKY
-161 YKNATAP
+161 YNNTNYNSAATE
-168 TQGTNVDLNDAGTG
+168 DATT
-182 IKTNKSIYNATYDT
+182 KKVTNKSIYNQSKDSTTSNYV
-196 KTSQVVQ
+196 KT
-203 GNLKGAVI
+203 GLKPGALV
-211 VIGGDHEIDCVNA
+211 VIGGTSWEIDVIDG
-224 TSLSLDVYGGKAT
+224 TSLSLDVYKDGKAT
-237 IKNNKAAAVDPAK
+237 IKQTNTSGKSTK
-250 PVLLTSVTVNN
+250 LTSVTVNN

-283 LDLKNVTLSG
+283 LDLKNVTLSAG
-293 SSLTLNSKVATTNAG
+293 SGLTLNSKVATTNKG
-308 TGHTVSLTNVTTAAA
+308 TGHTVSLTNVTTTAA
-323 IELDG
+323 ITLDG
-328 VGSAPNNTRA
+328 VGTDKDKTRA
-338 AQSLN
+338 AQSLT
-343 ITNSTV
+343 ITNSSV
-349 GAITVKGV
+349 GNITVKGV

-367 ATTAP
+367 ANTAP
-372 TVTIEGTGGSLNV
+372 AVTIEGTGGSLNV
-385 RGGSEL
+385 RGGSVL
-391 GAVTVKSGADKETTA
+391 GAVAVSSGADKETTA

-418 VASIASAQS
+418 VGDISSAQG

-460 GDITLTTGAVSVS
+460 GNITLTTGAVSVS

-482 ELAHDATFNLTGTNC
+482 ELNNDATFNLTGTNC
-497 TVGGLKVASTGA
+497 TVGALSVKSGGTSA
-509 TPATITFNV
+509 TVTFNV
-518 PNDPSNTLGSTATSI
+518 PNDPSNTLGSTSDAITN
-533 SSKYTKKTV
+533 YTKKTV
-542 KGGTWIKEVPAAN
+542 KGGTWKYEVDAAN

-584 AILEQGTNTGSKLT
+584 AILEQGTDTANNVLT
-598 KIGDSSAT
+598 KIGDSGT
-606 NTVTF
+606 NKKTVSF
-611 MNGSMTWGVLTISP
+611 MNGSMLWGEMSISADV
-625 NMVIPKLPT
+625 VIPKLPT

-647 EFSNLTGSYSVPSGG
+647 EFSNLTGSYSVPNQNVV
-662 TTLNAGGG
+662 LNAGGG
-670 MVSTDVTKLNDV
+670 VVSTDVTKLTEV
-682 KITTG
+682 KVG
-687 TGGASSTVSIKAA
+687 SNASNIKAA

-709 GAVESGDTMFKL
+709 GAVGSTDTKFDL
-721 ELETDAVEYDATNK
+721 ELETDAVENK
-735 KEVAVTIELSVIFDP
+735 TDSSGNNTEVPVVIKLGVIFDP
-750 STKSLT
+750 SNKSLT
-756 IANPGTQTLGHGVVI
+756 IANTGSQSLGHGVVI

-839 VIKLINGTN
+839 VISLINGTG
-848 AEVDWTKSPAVQRAV
+848 AAVDWTKSPAVQRAV

-883 ARARSDWKL
+883 ARARSDNRLASGK
-892 GSKADTAYSLN
+892 DTAYQSTGTQT
-903 PAVWLVPYLEVN
+903 WLVPYLEVN
-915 VSNYLPNPVNPSITA
+915 VTNYLPNAYNPSLTA
-930 TLTLKWRVEVHPTDT
+930 TLTLKWRVEVIPGSTDDA
-945 SSPAKGY
+945 PAA
-952 IVKEAA
+952 KEAV
-958 NVAND
+958 NVANA

-971 GTALTLDGDLTG
+971 GTALTLDEDLG
-983 TDAKDVGI
+983 EDGVK
-991 EITFKSGLGSTT
+991 ITFANLAKHT
-1003 LDKFAHQADTYDYK
+1003 FAHQADTYDYEIK
-1017 IVSDKFTVTHAV
+1017 TNAFTVTHAV
-1029 NGNLGRFVLDTVKP
+1029 NGNLGKFVLDTVKP
-1043 LIRVG
+1043 LIELG
-1048 DKTNDNQIDTN
+1048 TKATDKSEMAKVEQ
-1059 AGKIVTY
+1059 Y

-1081 MIEIDSNYK
+1081 MIEINSNYK

-1119 GGMVENNEKG
+1119 GGTVDENSKG

-1176 ANSGY
+1176 ASSGY

-1259 EGDSAAT
+1259 EGDSANT

-1347 GSRSGSG
+1347 GSPSGSG

>member
-1 MLYQCGDGGV
+1 
-11 SQIIPMEGGPNARPP
+11 
-26 PPVRGTQMEALEAC
+26 
-40 KNPNFQ
+40 
-46 PEQEEQDMKKRLLSA
+46 MKKRLLSA

-78 YTYDSPVPAGD
+78 YTDSPAPEGD

-99 GNANHQYLS
+99 GNANHLYAE
-108 SSSGT
+108 SGT
-113 NTDFKGAGWY
+113 TGDSFKGAGWY
-123 VTLDVPAVIGS
+123 VTLDVPTVIGS

-150 VDTGLSVGGKY
+150 VNTGLSVGGKY
-161 YKNATAP
+161 YEDAKAP
-168 TQGTNVDLNDAGTG
+168 ALNDNVTLNDTGTA
-182 IKTNKSIYNATYDT
+182 IKTNGSIYSASLDAN
-196 KTSQVVQ
+196 KNLVQ

-211 VIGGDHEIDCVNA
+211 VIGGTHEIDCVNA

-237 IKNNKAAAVDPAK
+237 IKNEKATAVDPAK

-261 SQYLKCGKGEIDVSN
+261 SQYLKCGKGEIDVSA
-276 VVSTLTR
+276 VMGTLTR
-283 LDLKNVTLSG
+283 LDLKNVTLSAG
-293 SSLTLNSKVATTNAG
+293 SGLTLNSKVATTNKG
-308 TGHTVSLTNVTTAAA
+308 TGHTVSLTNVTTTAAVT
-323 IELDG
+323 LDG
-328 VGSAPNNTRA
+328 VGTDNDKTRA
-338 AQSLN
+338 AQSLT

-349 GAITVKGV
+349 GSIIVKGV
-357 NNTVTLNEVK
+357 NNSVTLNEVK
-367 ATTAP
+367 SSSS

-385 RGGSEL
+385 RGGSVL
-391 GAVTVKSGADKETTA
+391 GAVTVKSGAGKETTA

-418 VASIASAQS
+418 VDSMSSAQG

-437 TIGGTSGAITAKNS
+437 TIGGTSNAITAKNS

-497 TVGGLKVASTGA
+497 TVGALAVDRTDG
-509 TPATITFNV
+509 TPATVTFNV
-518 PNDPSNTLGSTATSI
+518 PNDPSNILGSSTSAL
-533 SSKYTKKTV
+533 SANYTKKTV
-542 KGGTWIKEVPAAN
+542 KGGTWKHEVNAAN
-555 LDASLAYQLEKTVGG
+555 LDASLAYQLKKG
-570 AKTYTYYTS
+570 ATDSTYTYYTS
-579 EQLGD
+579 DQLGE
-584 AILEQGTNTGSKLT
+584 AILEQGAVAANELT
-598 KIGDSSAT
+598 KIGDNGT
-606 NTVTF
+606 KTTVSF
-611 MNGSMTWGVLTISP
+611 MNGSMLWGEMKISP
-625 NMVIPKLPT
+625 NVVIPKLPT

-647 EFSNLTGSYSVPSGG
+647 EFSNLTGSYSVPNKPGG

-670 MVSTDVTKLNDV
+670 MVSTDVTKLTEV
-682 KITTG
+682 KVG
-687 TGGASSTVSIKAA
+687 TSTSSIKAA

-709 GAVESGDTMFKL
+709 GAVESGDTMFEL
-721 ELETDAVEYDATNK
+721 TLETDAVTVDKNTPP
-735 KEVAVTIELSVIFDP
+735 KEVPVTITLSVIFDP
-750 STKSLT
+750 SNKSLT
-756 IANPGTQTLGHGVVI
+756 IANPGTQTLGHGVII

-793 VVKTEQIKVKDVDS
+793 VVRTQEIKVKDIEP
-807 GYPAD
+807 GYPTD
-812 DKAISEN
+812 DKAISTN

-839 VIKLINGTN
+839 VIKLINGTG
-848 AEVDWTKSPAVQRAV
+848 ASAVWKDSPAVQRAV
-863 NAALATIT
+863 NAALATMT
-871 DKTVEGYINAAT
+871 DKTVEGYINAAI
-883 ARARSDWKL
+883 ARARSDNRLASGK
-892 GSKADTAYSLN
+892 DTAYQSTGTQT
-903 PAVWLVPYLEVN
+903 WLVPYLEVN
-915 VSNYLPNPVNPSITA
+915 VTNYLPNDYNPSLTA
-930 TLTLKWRVEVHPTDT
+930 TLTLKWRVEVIPGNVTPTA
-945 SSPAKGY
+945 PAA
-952 IVKEAA
+952 KEAA
-958 NVAND
+958 NVANA

-971 GTALTLDGDLTG
+971 GTALVLDGDLG
-983 TDAKDVGI
+983 EKGVK
-991 EITFKSGLGSTT
+991 ITFAGISGHT
-1003 LDKFAHQADTYDYK
+1003 FAHQADTYDYK
-1017 IVSDKFTVTHAV
+1017 IESKAFTVTHAV
-1029 NGNLGRFVLDTVKP
+1029 NGNLGKFVLDTVKP
-1043 LIRVG
+1043 LIELG
-1048 DKTNDNQIDTN
+1048 TKAADKSEMATVEQ
-1059 AGKIVTY
+1059 Y

-1081 MIEIDSNYK
+1081 MIEINSNYK

-1119 GGMVENNEKG
+1119 GGTVDENSKG

-1176 ANSGY
+1176 ASSGY

-1347 GSRSGSG
+1347 GSPSGSG

>member
-78 YTYDSPVPAGD
+78 YDYGHPAPKGD

-99 GNANHQYLS
+99 GNANHLYSKQGAS
-108 SSSGT
+108 D
-113 NTDFKGAGWY
+113 NTFPGPGWY
-123 VTLDVPAVIGS
+123 VTINVPADNTDS
-134 DGKPDPTQP
+134 NNKKPA
-143 RKTVYYK
+143 KTVYYQ
-150 VDTGLSVGGKY
+150 VTGGVSVGGKY
-161 YKNATAP
+161 YTLANAAHTATP
-168 TQGTNVDLNDAGTG
+168 ADS
-182 IKTNKSIYNATYDT
+182 KSNTTIYNWSFLSDGSPAY
-196 KTSQVVQ
+196 KT
-203 GNLKGAVI
+203 GLKGAVI
-211 VIGGDHEIDCVNA
+211 VIGGTITIDAVNA
-224 TSLSLDVYGGKAT
+224 SSLSIDLYNTATGTSALTVKQENTNGSTTGLTSLT
-237 IKNNKAAAVDPAK
+237 I
-250 PVLLTSVTVNN
+250 NN
-261 SQYLKCGKGEIDVSN
+261 SRYATTKGKG
-276 VVSTLTR
+276 TLTLDSSVNR
-283 LDLKNVTLSG
+283 LTN
-293 SSLTLNSKVATTNAG
+293 LTLNYVKVSDAISLTSKVVSNNAAQNNDG
-308 TGHTVSLTNVTTAAA
+308 QAHTLTLKGAEVGA
-323 IELDG
+323 ITLDG
-328 VGSAPNNTRA
+328 KGTNSPTATHA
-338 AQSLN
+338 AQRLDVTS
-343 ITNSTV
+343 SSV
-349 GAITVKGV
+349 GNITVKGV

-367 ATTAP
+367 NSTTAP
-372 TVTIEGTGGSLNV
+372 TVELEGTGGSLNV
-385 RGGSEL
+385 RGGSVL
-391 GAVTVKSGADKETTA
+391 GTVTVKSGADKETTA

-418 VASIASAQS
+418 VADISSAQD
-427 GDLATGRNTI
+427 GDQATGRNTI

-460 GDITLTTGAVSVS
+460 GNITLTTGAVSVS

-497 TVGGLKVASTGA
+497 TVGALAVDSTDG
-509 TPATITFNV
+509 TPATVTFNV
-518 PNDPSNTLGSTATSI
+518 PNDPSNTLGSTSAAI
-533 SSKYTKKTV
+533 SNYTKKTV
-542 KGGTWIKEVPAAN
+542 KGGTWKCEVDDAN
-555 LDASLAYQLEKTVGG
+555 LDASLAYQLKKG
-570 AKTYTYYTS
+570 ATDSTYTYYTS
-579 EQLGD
+579 DQLGE
-584 AILEQGTNTGSKLT
+584 AILEQGADTNNKLT
-598 KIGDSSAT
+598 KIGDSSAA
-606 NTVTF
+606 NPVTF

-647 EFSNLTGSYSVPSGG
+647 EFSNLTGSYSVPNKSGG

-670 MVSTDVTKLNDV
+670 MVSTDVTKLTEV
-682 KITTG
+682 KV
-687 TGGASSTVSIKAA
+687 GANTSSIKAA
-700 LAGSTIVLS
+700 LAGSAIVLS
-709 GAVESGDTMFKL
+709 GAVESGDTTFAL
-721 ELETDAVEYDATNK
+721 TLETDAVENDSSGGSN
-735 KEVAVTIELSVIFDP
+735 KEVSVVIELSVIFDP

-756 IANPGTQTLGHGVVI
+756 IANPGSQSLGHGVVI
-771 ENTFQAIKLSNGSR
+771 ENGFQAIKLSNGSR

-793 VVKTEQIKVKDVDS
+793 VVRTQEINVKGEAGKD
-807 GYPAD
+807 YPTTTAMD
-812 DKAISEN
+812 D
-819 GIEVIVSAPGYTATQ
+819 IEVIVSAPGYTATQ

-839 VIKLINGTN
+839 VINLIKGND
-848 AEVDWTKSPAVQRAV
+848 AAIDLSKSPAVQRAV

-871 DKTVEGYINAAT
+871 DKTVEGYINAAS

-892 GSKADTAYSLN
+892 GSKDDTAYQDGPS
-903 PAVWLVPYLEVN
+903 VWLVPYLEVN
-915 VSNYLPNPVNPSITA
+915 VTNYLSNPINPSLTA
-930 TLTLKWRVEVHPTDT
+930 NLTLKWRVEVHPKK
-945 SSPAKGY
+945 SSTYPK
-952 IVKEAA
+952 VKEAP

-971 GTALTLDGDLTG
+971 GTALVLDGDLTG
-983 TDAKDVGI
+983 TETKDVGI

-1003 LDKFAHQADTYDYK
+1003 LDKFAHQADTYDYVIDK
-1017 IVSDKFTVTHAV
+1017 ASDKFTVTHAV

-1280 ILWNMKGRPTPKTT
+1280 ILWNMKGRPTPRTT
-1294 ANPFRDMSSSNWYYS
+1294 AKPFRDMSSSNWYYS

>member
-1 MLYQCGDGGV
+1 
-11 SQIIPMEGGPNARPP
+11 
-26 PPVRGTQMEALEAC
+26 
-40 KNPNFQ
+40 
-46 PEQEEQDMKKRLLSA
+46 MKKRLLSA

-78 YTYDSPVPAGD
+78 YTYDSPAPEGD

-99 GNANHQYLS
+99 GNANNQYLS
-108 SSSGT
+108 SGGIG
-113 NTDFKGAGWY
+113 TDFKGAGWY

-150 VDTGLSVGGKY
+150 VTDGISLSGKY
-161 YKNATAP
+161 YNNSNYDSTATEDP
-168 TQGTNVDLNDAGTG
+168 TTKKV
-182 IKTNKSIYNATYDT
+182 TNKSIYNQSKDSTT
-196 KTSQVVQ
+196 SVFVKT
-203 GNLKGAVI
+203 GLKPGALV
-211 VIGGDHEIDCVNA
+211 VIGGTSWKIDVIDG
-224 TSLSLDVYGGKAT
+224 TSLSLDVYKDGKAT
-237 IKNNKAAAVDPAK
+237 IKQTNTPGKTTK
-250 PVLLTSVTVNN
+250 LTSVTVNN
-261 SQYLKCGKGEIDVSN
+261 SQHLKYGKGSINIDDVMD
-276 VVSTLTR
+276 TLTR
-283 LDLKNVTLSG
+283 LDLKNVTLDAT
-293 SSLTLNSKVATTNAG
+293 TLMLDSKVATTNKG
-308 TGHTVSLTNVTTAAA
+308 TGHTVSLTNVTTTVA
-323 IELDG
+323 ITLDG
-328 VGSAPNNTRA
+328 VGTDKDKTRA

-349 GAITVKGV
+349 GAITVNGV
-357 NNTVTLNEVK
+357 NNNVTLNEVK
-367 ATTAP
+367 GTTAP
-372 TVTIEGTGGSLNV
+372 AVIIEGTGGSLNV
-385 RGGSEL
+385 RGGSVL
-391 GAVTVKSGADKETTA
+391 GAVAVSSGADKETTA

-418 VASIASAQS
+418 VDSMSSAQG

-437 TIGGTSGAITAKNS
+437 TIGGTSDAITAKNS

-460 GDITLTTGAVSVS
+460 GNITLTTGAVSVS

-497 TVGGLKVASTGA
+497 TVGALAVDSTDG
-509 TPATITFNV
+509 TPATVTFNV
-518 PNDPSNTLGSTATSI
+518 PNDPSNTLGGTSNAI
-533 SSKYTKKTV
+533 TNYTKKTV
-542 KGGTWIKEVPAAN
+542 KGGTWTQPVPAAN
-555 LDASLAYQLEKTVGG
+555 LDASLAYQLKKG
-570 AKTYTYYTS
+570 AADSTYTYYTS
-579 EQLGD
+579 DQLGE
-584 AILEQGTNTGSKLT
+584 AILEQGTDTANNVLT
-598 KIGDSSAT
+598 KIGDSGT
-606 NTVTF
+606 NKKTVSF
-611 MNGSMTWGVLTISP
+611 MNGSMLWGEMSISADV
-625 NMVIPKLPT
+625 VIPKLPT
-634 QMNNIKTPYWSDG
+634 QMNNTKTPYWSDG
-647 EFSNLTGSYSVPSGG
+647 KFSNLAGSYSVPSTGA
-662 TTLNAGGG
+662 TLNAGGG
-670 MVSTDVTKLNDV
+670 VVSTDVTKLNDV

-687 TGGASSTVSIKAA
+687 SGASTISIKAA
-700 LAGSTIVLS
+700 LAGSAIVLS
-709 GAVESGDTMFKL
+709 GAVESGDTKFDL
-721 ELETDAVEYDATNK
+721 ELETDAVEYDDQNN
-735 KEVAVTIELSVIFDP
+735 KEVPVTIKLSVIFDP

-756 IANPGTQTLGHGVVI
+756 IANPGTQTLGHGVII

-793 VVKTEQIKVKDVDS
+793 VVKTEQIKVKDVDK
-807 GYPAD
+807 GYPVD
-812 DKAISEN
+812 DTAISKN

-839 VIKLINGTN
+839 VINLINGTD
-848 AEVDWTKSPAVQRAV
+848 ASAVWKDSPAVQRAV

-883 ARARSDWKL
+883 ARARSDNRLASGK
-892 GSKADTAYSLN
+892 DTAYQSTGTQT
-903 PAVWLVPYLEVN
+903 WLVPYLEVN
-915 VSNYLPNPVNPSITA
+915 VTNYLPNDYNPSLTA
-930 TLTLKWRVEVHPTDT
+930 TLTLKWRVEVIPGSVTPTA
-945 SSPAKGY
+945 PAA
-952 IVKEAA
+952 KEAA
-958 NVAND
+958 NVAN
-963 KGTFIAKQ
+963 KAGTFIAKQ
-971 GTALTLDGDLTG
+971 GTALVLDGDLG
-983 TDAKDVGI
+983 EKGVK
-991 EITFKSGLGSTT
+991 ITFAGISGHT
-1003 LDKFAHQADTYDYK
+1003 FAHQADTYDYK
-1017 IVSDKFTVTHAV
+1017 IETKAFTVTHAV
-1029 NGNLGRFVLDTVKP
+1029 NGNLGKFVLDTVKP
-1043 LIRVG
+1043 LIELG
-1048 DKTNDNQIDTN
+1048 TKKTGASAMDT
-1059 AGKIVTY
+1059 VEQY

-1081 MIEIDSNYK
+1081 MIEINSNYK
-1090 GSTTINMTGKARTI
+1090 GSTTINMTGKARTV

-1119 GGMVENNEKG
+1119 GGMVEENEKG

-1176 ANSGY
+1176 ASSGY

-1294 ANPFRDMSSSNWYYS
+1294 ANPFRDMSSSSWYYS

>member
-1 MLYQCGDGGV
+1 
-11 SQIIPMEGGPNARPP
+11 
-26 PPVRGTQMEALEAC
+26 
-40 KNPNFQ
+40 
-46 PEQEEQDMKKRLLSA
+46 MKKRLLSA

-78 YTYDSPVPAGD
+78 YTYNSPEPEGD

-99 GNANHQYLS
+99 GNTNHQYLS
-108 SSSGT
+108 SSGGT
-113 NTDFKGAGWY
+113 GTDFKGAGWY

-150 VDTGLSVGGKY
+150 VNTGLSVGGKY
-161 YKNATAP
+161 YKDAKAP
-168 TQGTNVDLNDAGTG
+168 ALNDNVTLNDTSTA
-182 IKTNKSIYNATYDT
+182 IKTNGSIYSASLDAN
-196 KTSQVVQ
+196 KNLVQ

-211 VIGGDHEIDCVNA
+211 VIGGSHEIDCVNA

-237 IKNNKAAAVDPAK
+237 IKNAKAIATDPAK

-261 SQYLKCGKGEIDVSN
+261 SQYLKYGKGSINIDDVMD
-276 VVSTLTR
+276 TLTR
-283 LDLKNVTLSG
+283 LDLKNVTLDG
-293 SSLTLNSKVATTNAG
+293 TTLTLNSKVATTDKG
-308 TGHTVSLTNVTTAAA
+308 TGHTVSLTNVTTTAA
-323 IELDG
+323 ITLDG
-328 VGSAPNNTRA
+328 VGSDGDKTRA
-338 AQSLN
+338 AQSLT

-349 GAITVKGV
+349 GAITVNGV
-357 NNTVTLNEVK
+357 NNSVTLNEVK
-367 ATTAP
+367 GSNL

-385 RGGSEL
+385 RGGSVL

-406 APSSITVETGST
+406 APSSINVETGST
-418 VASIASAQS
+418 VAIISSAQD
-427 GDLATGRNTI
+427 GDPATGRNTI

-460 GDITLTTGAVSVS
+460 GKITLTTGAVSVS

-497 TVGGLKVASTGA
+497 TVGELAVKSGGTSA
-509 TPATITFNV
+509 TVTFNV
-518 PNDPSNTLGSTATSI
+518 PNDPSNTLGSSTSAI
-533 SSKYTKKTV
+533 STNYTKATV
-542 KGGTWIKEVPAAN
+542 KGGTWKSAVSSVN

-584 AILEQGTNTGSKLT
+584 AILEQGTDTANNVLT
-598 KIGDSSAT
+598 KIGDSGT
-606 NTVTF
+606 NKKTVSF
-611 MNGSMTWGVLTISP
+611 MNGSMLWGEMSISADV
-625 NMVIPKLPT
+625 VIPKLPT

-647 EFSNLTGSYSVPSGG
+647 EFSNLTGSYSVPNQNVV
-662 TTLNAGGG
+662 LNAGGG
-670 MVSTDVTKLNDV
+670 VVSTDVTKLTEV
-682 KITTG
+682 KVG
-687 TGGASSTVSIKAA
+687 SNASNIKAA

-709 GAVESGDTMFKL
+709 GAVGSTDTKFDL
-721 ELETDAVEYDATNK
+721 ELETDAVENK
-735 KEVAVTIELSVIFDP
+735 TDSSGNNTEVPVVIKLGVIFDP
-750 STKSLT
+750 SNKSLT
-756 IANPGTQTLGHGVVI
+756 IANTGSQSLGHGVVI

-839 VIKLINGTN
+839 VISLINGTG
-848 AEVDWTKSPAVQRAV
+848 AAVDWTKSPAVQRAV

-883 ARARSDWKL
+883 ARARSDNRLASGK
-892 GSKADTAYSLN
+892 DTAYQSTGTQT
-903 PAVWLVPYLEVN
+903 WLVPYLEVN
-915 VSNYLPNPVNPSITA
+915 VTNYLPNAYNPSLTA
-930 TLTLKWRVEVHPTDT
+930 TLTLKWRVEVIPDSTDDA
-945 SSPAKGY
+945 PAA
-952 IVKEAA
+952 KEAV
-958 NVAND
+958 NVANA

-971 GTALTLDGDLTG
+971 GTALTLDEDLG
-983 TDAKDVGI
+983 EDGVK
-991 EITFKSGLGSTT
+991 ITFANLAKHT
-1003 LDKFAHQADTYDYK
+1003 FAHQADTYDYEIK
-1017 IVSDKFTVTHAV
+1017 TNAFTVTHAV
-1029 NGNLGRFVLDTVKP
+1029 NGNLGKFVLDTVKP
-1043 LIRVG
+1043 LIELG
-1048 DKTNDNQIDTN
+1048 TKATDKSEMAKVEQ
-1059 AGKIVTY
+1059 Y

-1081 MIEIDSNYK
+1081 MIEINSNYK
-1090 GSTTINMTGKARTI
+1090 GSTTINM
-1104 YIQANGKNVVVANAS
+1104 VVANAS
-1119 GGMVENNEKG
+1119 GGTVDENSKG

-1176 ANSGY
+1176 ASSGY

-1204 GTFSFTVPSDATS
+1204 GTFSFTVPSGATS

-1309 AVLWAYENGYAK
+1309 AVLWAYEKGYAK

-1347 GSRSGSG
+1347 GSPSGSG

>member
-73 LTAFA
+73 LSAFA
-78 YTYDSPVPAGD
+78 APVTTPSGD
-89 GTETVAYLEY
+89 GTERVSYVEY
-99 GNANHQYLS
+99 NDAKGNYPDAP
-108 SSSGT
+108 
-113 NTDFKGAGWY
+113 AWY
-123 VTLDVPAVIGS
+123 VTHVTPASGS
-134 DGKPDPTQP
+134 TPAQTD
-143 RKTVYYK
+143 YIK
-150 VDTGLSVGGKY
+150 VDDGVSVGGY
-161 YKNATAP
+161 YYNLTNYDSTSFRTDANGNP
-168 TQGTNVDLNDAGTG
+168 TSTPIGIYTLSKDSSTG
-182 IKTNKSIYNATYDT
+182 SVT
-196 KTSQVVQ
+196 KT
-203 GNLKGAVI
+203 GLKGTVT
-211 VIGGDHEIDCVNA
+211 VIGGNVSIDA
-224 TSLSLDVYGGKAT
+224 
-237 IKNNKAAAVDPAK
+237 
-250 PVLLTSVTVNN
+250 VNN
-261 SQYLKCGKGEIDVSN
+261 SSLTVDICGGSVTISQTNTGTSTTKLTSLTINNSLYAKTKAKGS
-276 VVSTLTR
+276 LTMTD
-283 LDLKNVTLSG
+283 LDKLTN
-293 SSLTLNSKVATTNAG
+293 LTLN
-308 TGHTVSLTNVTTAAA
+308 NVTVAAA
-323 IELDG
+323 IELNSK
-328 VGSAPNNTRA
+328 VVSTNA
-338 AQSLN
+338 AQSGGGQAHTLTLKGAEVGA
-343 ITNSTV
+343 IALDGKGTNSPTATHAAQRLDVTSSSV

-367 ATTAP
+367 NSTTAP
-372 TVTIEGTGGSLNV
+372 AVTIEGTGGSLNV
-385 RGGSEL
+385 RGGSVL
-391 GAVTVKSGADKETTA
+391 GAVTVKSGALKETTA

-418 VASIASAQS
+418 VASISSAK
-427 GDLATGRNTI
+427 DADEKATGRNTI
-437 TIGGTSGAITAKNS
+437 TIGGTSGTITAKNS

-460 GDITLTTGAVSVS
+460 GNITLTTGAVSVS

-497 TVGGLKVASTGA
+497 TVGALKVASAGA

-533 SSKYTKKTV
+533 SSDYTKKTV

-584 AILEQGTNTGSKLT
+584 AILEQGTDTANNVLT
-598 KIGDSSAT
+598 KIGDSGT
-606 NTVTF
+606 NKKTVSF
-611 MNGSMTWGVLTISP
+611 MNGSMLWGEMSISADV
-625 NMVIPKLPT
+625 VIPKLPT

-647 EFSNLTGSYSVPSGG
+647 KFSNLAGSYSVPSGG
-662 TTLNAGGG
+662 ATLNAGGG
-670 MVSTDVTKLNDV
+670 VVSTDVTKLNDV

-687 TGGASSTVSIKAA
+687 SGASTISIKAA
-700 LAGSTIVLS
+700 LAGSAIVLS
-709 GAVESGDTMFKL
+709 GAVESGDTKFDL
-721 ELETDAVEYDATNK
+721 ELETDAVTVDKTNPADP
-735 KEVAVTIELSVIFDP
+735 KEVPVTIKLSVIFDP
-750 STKSLT
+750 STKTLT
-756 IANPGTQTLGHGVVI
+756 IANPGTQDLGNGVII

-793 VVKTEQIKVKDVDS
+793 VVRTEQIKVAGLDKDT
-807 GYPAD
+807 YPAD
-812 DKAISEN
+812 KGISTN

-839 VIKLINGTN
+839 VISLINGTG
-848 AEVDWTKSPAVQRAV
+848 AAVDWTKSPAVQRAV

-883 ARARSDWKL
+883 ARARSDHRLASGK
-892 GSKADTAYSLN
+892 DTAYQSTN
-903 PAVWLVPYLEVN
+903 TQTWLVPYLEVN
-915 VSNYLPNPVNPSITA
+915 VTNYLPNAYNPSLTA
-930 TLTLKWRVEVHPTDT
+930 TLTLKWRVEVIPGSVTPTA
-945 SSPAKGY
+945 PAA
-952 IVKEAA
+952 KEAA
-958 NVAND
+958 NVANA

-971 GTALTLDGDLTG
+971 GTALVLDGDLTG
-983 TDAKDVGI
+983 TETKDVGI

-1003 LDKFAHQADTYDYK
+1003 LDKFAHQADTYDYEIK
-1017 IVSDKFTVTHAV
+1017 NDKFTVTHAV
-1029 NGNLGRFVLDTVKP
+1029 NGNLGKFVLDTVKP
-1043 LIRVG
+1043 LIVLG
-1048 DKTNDNQIDTN
+1048 TKTNSNTMDTSETM
-1059 AGKIVTY
+1059 TY

-1081 MIEIDSNYK
+1081 MIEINSNYK

-1119 GGMVENNEKG
+1119 GGMVEHNEKG

-1280 ILWNMKGRPTPKTT
+1280 ILWNMKGRPTPRTT

-1347 GSRSGSG
+1347 GSPSGSG

>member
-1 MLYQCGDGGV
+1 
-11 SQIIPMEGGPNARPP
+11 
-26 PPVRGTQMEALEAC
+26 
-40 KNPNFQ
+40 
-46 PEQEEQDMKKRLLSA
+46 MKKRLLSA

-78 YTYDSPVPAGD
+78 YTYNSPEPEGD

-99 GNANHQYLS
+99 GNANNQYLS
-108 SSSGT
+108 SGGT
-113 NTDFKGAGWY
+113 GTDFKGAGWY

-134 DGKPDPTQP
+134 DGKPDPAQP

-161 YKNATAP
+161 YKNAAVP
-168 TQGTNVDLNDAGTG
+168 SDSNVQYNTDSSGNRTG
-182 IKTNKSIYNATYDT
+182 IKKNGSIYSASLDASKNL
-196 KTSQVVQ
+196 VQ

-224 TSLSLDVYGGKAT
+224 PSLSLDVYGGKAT
-237 IKNNKAAAVDPAK
+237 IRNAKATAVDPAK

-261 SQYLKCGKGEIDVSN
+261 SQYLKYGKGSINIDDVMD
-276 VVSTLTR
+276 TLTR
-283 LDLKNVTLSG
+283 LDLKNVTLDGSG
-293 SSLTLNSKVATTNAG
+293 LTLNSKVATTNKG
-308 TGHTVSLTNVTTAAA
+308 TGHTVSLTNVTTTAA
-323 IELDG
+323 ITLDG
-328 VGSAPNNTRA
+328 VGTDNDKTRA
-338 AQSLN
+338 AQSLT
-343 ITNSTV
+343 ITNSSV
-349 GAITVKGV
+349 GDITVKGV

-367 ATTAP
+367 NSTNAP
-372 TVTIEGTGGSLNV
+372 NVTIEGTGGSLNV
-385 RGGSEL
+385 RGGSVL
-391 GAVTVKSGADKETTA
+391 GAVTVSGADKETTA

-418 VASIASAQS
+418 VASISSAQ
-427 GDLATGRNTI
+427 GADEKATGRNTI
-437 TIGGTSGAITAKNS
+437 TIGGTVNGEVKAKNS

-460 GDITLTTGAVSVS
+460 GNITLTTGAVSVS

-482 ELAHDATFNLTGTNC
+482 ELNNDATFNLTGTNC
-497 TVGGLKVASTGA
+497 TVGALAVKTGG
-509 TPATITFNV
+509 TPATVTFNV
-518 PNDPSNTLGSTATSI
+518 PNDPSNILGSSTSAL
-533 SSKYTKKTV
+533 SANYTKKTV
-542 KGGTWIKEVPAAN
+542 KGGTWKCKVPAAN
-555 LDASLAYQLEKTVGG
+555 LDASLAYQLKKG
-570 AKTYTYYTS
+570 AANSTYTYYTS

-598 KIGDSSAT
+598 KVGDSGAT
-606 NTVTF
+606 TKVTF
-611 MNGSMTWGVLTISP
+611 MNGSMLWGEMMISP
-625 NMVIPKLPT
+625 NVVIPKLPT

-647 EFSNLTGSYSVPSGG
+647 KFSNLAGSYSVPSGG
-662 TTLNAGGG
+662 ATLNAGGG

-687 TGGASSTVSIKAA
+687 GTGGTTSTISIKAA
-700 LAGSTIVLS
+700 LAGSAIVLS
-709 GAVESGDTMFKL
+709 GAVESGDTKFDL
-721 ELETDAVEYDATNK
+721 ELETDAVEYDDQNK
-735 KEVAVTIELSVIFDP
+735 KEVPVTIKLSVIFDP

-756 IANPGTQTLGHGVVI
+756 IANPGTQTLGHGVII

-839 VIKLINGTN
+839 VISLINGTD
-848 AEVDWTKSPAVQRAV
+848 AAVDWTESPAVQRAV

-883 ARARSDWKL
+883 ARARSDHRLASGK
-892 GSKADTAYSLN
+892 DTAYQSTN
-903 PAVWLVPYLEVN
+903 TQTWLVPYLEVN
-915 VSNYLPNPVNPSITA
+915 VTNYLPNAYNPSLTA
-930 TLTLKWRVEVHPTDT
+930 TLTLKWRVEVIPGSVTT
-945 SSPAKGY
+945 AEPAA
-952 IVKEAA
+952 KEAA
-958 NVAND
+958 NVANAA
-963 KGTFIAKQ
+963 GTFIAKQ
-971 GTALTLDGDLTG
+971 GTALVLDGDLG
-983 TDAKDVGI
+983 EKGVK
-991 EITFKSGLGSTT
+991 ITFAGISGHT
-1003 LDKFAHQADTYDYK
+1003 FAHQADTYDYK
-1017 IVSDKFTVTHAV
+1017 IETKAFTVTHAV
-1029 NGNLGRFVLDTVKP
+1029 NGNLGKFVLDTVKP
-1043 LIRVG
+1043 LIELG
-1048 DKTNDNQIDTN
+1048 TKAADKSEMATVEQ
-1059 AGKIVTY
+1059 Y

-1081 MIEIDSNYK
+1081 MIEINSNYK
-1090 GSTTINMTGKARTI
+1090 GSTTINMTGKARTV

-1119 GGMVENNEKG
+1119 GGTVDENSKG

-1176 ANSGY
+1176 ASSGY

-1280 ILWNMKGRPTPKTT
+1280 ILWNMKGRPTPRTT

-1347 GSRSGSG
+1347 GSPSGSG

>member
-1 MLYQCGDGGV
+1 
-11 SQIIPMEGGPNARPP
+11 
-26 PPVRGTQMEALEAC
+26 
-40 KNPNFQ
+40 
-46 PEQEEQDMKKRLLSA
+46 MKKRLLSA

-78 YTYDSPVPAGD
+78 YTYDSPAPEGD

-99 GNANHQYLS
+99 GNANNQYLS
-108 SSSGT
+108 SGGT
-113 NTDFKGAGWY
+113 GTDFKGAGWY

-150 VDTGLSVGGKY
+150 VTDGISLSGKY
-161 YKNATAP
+161 YNNSNYDSTATEDP
-168 TQGTNVDLNDAGTG
+168 TTKKV
-182 IKTNKSIYNATYDT
+182 TNKSIYNQSKDSTTSAFV
-196 KTSQVVQ
+196 KT
-203 GNLKGAVI
+203 GLKPGALV
-211 VIGGDHEIDCVNA
+211 VIGGTSWQIDVIDG
-224 TSLSLDVYGGKAT
+224 TSLSLDVYKAGKAT
-237 IKNNKAAAVDPAK
+237 IKQANTPGKTTK
-250 PVLLTSVTVNN
+250 LTSVTVNN
-261 SQYLKCGKGEIDVSN
+261 SQHLKYGKGSINIDDVMD
-276 VVSTLTR
+276 TLTR
-283 LDLKNVTLSG
+283 LDLKNVTLDAT
-293 SSLTLNSKVATTNAG
+293 TLMLDSKVATTNKG
-308 TGHTVSLTNVTTAAA
+308 TGHTVSLTNVTTTAA
-323 IELDG
+323 ITLDG
-328 VGSAPNNTRA
+328 VGTDKDKTRA

-349 GAITVKGV
+349 GAITVNGV
-357 NNTVTLNEVK
+357 NNNVTLNEVK
-367 ATTAP
+367 GTTAP
-372 TVTIEGTGGSLNV
+372 AVTIEGTGGSLNV
-385 RGGSEL
+385 RGGSVL
-391 GAVTVKSGADKETTA
+391 GAVAVSSGADKETTA

-418 VASIASAQS
+418 VDSMSSAQS

-437 TIGGTSGAITAKNS
+437 TIGGTSDAITAKNS

-460 GDITLTTGAVSVS
+460 GNITLTTGAVSVS

-497 TVGGLKVASTGA
+497 TVGALAVDSTDG
-509 TPATITFNV
+509 TPATVTFNV
-518 PNDPSNTLGSTATSI
+518 PNDPSNTLGGTSNAI
-533 SSKYTKKTV
+533 TNYTKKTV
-542 KGGTWIKEVPAAN
+542 KGGTWTQPVPAAN
-555 LDASLAYQLEKTVGG
+555 LDASLAYQLKKG
-570 AKTYTYYTS
+570 AADSTYTYYTS
-579 EQLGD
+579 DQLGE
-584 AILEQGTNTGSKLT
+584 AILEQGTDTANNVLT
-598 KIGDSSAT
+598 KIGDSGT
-606 NTVTF
+606 NKKTVSF
-611 MNGSMTWGVLTISP
+611 MNGSMLWGEMSISADV
-625 NMVIPKLPT
+625 VIPKLPT
-634 QMNNIKTPYWSDG
+634 QMNNTKTPYWSDG
-647 EFSNLTGSYSVPSGG
+647 KFSNLAGSYSVPSTGA
-662 TTLNAGGG
+662 TLNAGGG
-670 MVSTDVTKLNDV
+670 VVSTDVTKLNDV

-687 TGGASSTVSIKAA
+687 SGASTISIKAA
-700 LAGSTIVLS
+700 LAGSAIVLS
-709 GAVESGDTMFKL
+709 GAVESGDTKFDL
-721 ELETDAVEYDATNK
+721 ELETDAVEYDDQNN
-735 KEVAVTIELSVIFDP
+735 KEVPVTIKLSVIFDP

-756 IANPGTQTLGHGVVI
+756 IANPGTQTLGHGVII

-793 VVKTEQIKVKDVDS
+793 VVKTEQIKVKDVDK
-807 GYPAD
+807 GYPVD
-812 DKAISEN
+812 DTAISKN

-839 VIKLINGTN
+839 VINLINGTD
-848 AEVDWTKSPAVQRAV
+848 ASAVWKDSPAVQRAV

-883 ARARSDWKL
+883 ARARSDNRLASGK
-892 GSKADTAYSLN
+892 DTAYQSTGTQT
-903 PAVWLVPYLEVN
+903 WLVPYLEVN
-915 VSNYLPNPVNPSITA
+915 VTNYLPNDYNPSLTA
-930 TLTLKWRVEVHPTDT
+930 TLTLKWRVEVIPGSVTPTA
-945 SSPAKGY
+945 PAA
-952 IVKEAA
+952 KEAA
-958 NVAND
+958 NVAN
-963 KGTFIAKQ
+963 KEGTFIAKQ
-971 GTALTLDGDLTG
+971 GTALVLDGDLG
-983 TDAKDVGI
+983 EKGVK
-991 EITFKSGLGSTT
+991 ITFAGISGHT
-1003 LDKFAHQADTYDYK
+1003 FAHQADTYDYK
-1017 IVSDKFTVTHAV
+1017 IETKAFTVTHAV
-1029 NGNLGRFVLDTVKP
+1029 NGNLGKFVLDTVKP
-1043 LIRVG
+1043 LIELG
-1048 DKTNDNQIDTN
+1048 TKKTGASAMDT
-1059 AGKIVTY
+1059 VEQY

-1081 MIEIDSNYK
+1081 MIEINSNYK
-1090 GSTTINMTGKARTI
+1090 GSTTINMTGKARTV

-1119 GGMVENNEKG
+1119 GGMVEENEKG

-1176 ANSGY
+1176 ASSGY

-1294 ANPFRDMSSSNWYYS
+1294 ANPFRDMSSSSWYYS

>member
-1 MLYQCGDGGV
+1 
-11 SQIIPMEGGPNARPP
+11 
-26 PPVRGTQMEALEAC
+26 
-40 KNPNFQ
+40 
-46 PEQEEQDMKKRLLSA
+46 MKKRLLSA

-78 YTYDSPVPAGD
+78 YTYDSPAPEGD

-99 GNANHQYLS
+99 GNANNQYLS
-108 SSSGT
+108 SGEIG
-113 NTDFKGAGWY
+113 TDFKGAGWY

-150 VDTGLSVGGKY
+150 VTDGISLSGKY
-161 YKNATAP
+161 YNNSNYDSTATEDP
-168 TQGTNVDLNDAGTG
+168 TTKKV
-182 IKTNKSIYNATYDT
+182 TNKSIYNQSKDSTT
-196 KTSQVVQ
+196 SVFVKT
-203 GNLKGAVI
+203 GLKPGALV
-211 VIGGDHEIDCVNA
+211 VIGGTSWKIDVIDG
-224 TSLSLDVYGGKAT
+224 TSLSLDVYKDGKAT
-237 IKNNKAAAVDPAK
+237 IKQTNTPGKTTK
-250 PVLLTSVTVNN
+250 LTSVTVNN
-261 SQYLKCGKGEIDVSN
+261 SQHLKYGKGSINIDDVMD
-276 VVSTLTR
+276 TLTR
-283 LDLKNVTLSG
+283 LDLKNVTLDAT
-293 SSLTLNSKVATTNAG
+293 TLMLDSKVATTNKG
-308 TGHTVSLTNVTTAAA
+308 TGHTVSLTNVTTTAA
-323 IELDG
+323 ITLDG
-328 VGSAPNNTRA
+328 VGTDKDKTRA

-349 GAITVKGV
+349 GAITVNGV
-357 NNTVTLNEVK
+357 NNNVTLNEVK
-367 ATTAP
+367 GTTAP
-372 TVTIEGTGGSLNV
+372 AVIIEGTGGSLNV
-385 RGGSEL
+385 RGGSVL
-391 GAVTVKSGADKETTA
+391 GAVAVSSGADKETTA

-418 VASIASAQS
+418 VDSMSSAQG

-437 TIGGTSGAITAKNS
+437 TIGGTSDAITAKNS

-460 GDITLTTGAVSVS
+460 GNITLTTGAVSVS

-497 TVGGLKVASTGA
+497 TVGALAVDSTDG
-509 TPATITFNV
+509 TPATVTFNV
-518 PNDPSNTLGSTATSI
+518 PNDPSNTLGGTSDAI
-533 SSKYTKKTV
+533 TNYTKKTV
-542 KGGTWIKEVPAAN
+542 KGGTWTQPVPAAN
-555 LDASLAYQLEKTVGG
+555 LDASLAYQLKKG
-570 AKTYTYYTS
+570 AADSTYTYYTS
-579 EQLGD
+579 DQLGE
-584 AILEQGTNTGSKLT
+584 AILEQGTDTANNVLT
-598 KIGDSSAT
+598 KIGDSGT
-606 NTVTF
+606 NKKTVSF
-611 MNGSMTWGVLTISP
+611 MNGSMLWGEMSISADV
-625 NMVIPKLPT
+625 VIPKLPT
-634 QMNNIKTPYWSDG
+634 QMNNTKTPYWSDG
-647 EFSNLTGSYSVPSGG
+647 KFSNLAGSYSVPSTGA
-662 TTLNAGGG
+662 TLNAGGG
-670 MVSTDVTKLNDV
+670 VVSTDVTKLNDV

-687 TGGASSTVSIKAA
+687 SGASTISIKAA
-700 LAGSTIVLS
+700 LAGSAIVLS
-709 GAVESGDTMFKL
+709 GAVESGDTKFDL
-721 ELETDAVEYDATNK
+721 ELETDAVEYDDQNN
-735 KEVAVTIELSVIFDP
+735 KEVPVTIKLSVIFDP

-756 IANPGTQTLGHGVVI
+756 IANPGTQTLGHGVII

-793 VVKTEQIKVKDVDS
+793 VVKTEQIKVKDVDK
-807 GYPAD
+807 GYPVD
-812 DKAISEN
+812 DTAISKN

-839 VIKLINGTN
+839 VINLINGTD
-848 AEVDWTKSPAVQRAV
+848 ASAVWKDSPAVQRAV

-883 ARARSDWKL
+883 ARARSDNRLASGK
-892 GSKADTAYSLN
+892 DTAYQSTGTQT
-903 PAVWLVPYLEVN
+903 WLVPYLEVN
-915 VSNYLPNPVNPSITA
+915 VTNYLPNDYNPSLTA
-930 TLTLKWRVEVHPTDT
+930 TLTLKWRVEVIPGSVTLT
-945 SSPAKGY
+945 APAA
-952 IVKEAA
+952 KEAA
-958 NVAND
+958 NVAN
-963 KGTFIAKQ
+963 KAGTFIAKQ
-971 GTALTLDGDLTG
+971 GTALVLDGDLG
-983 TDAKDVGI
+983 EKGVK
-991 EITFKSGLGSTT
+991 ITFAGISGHT
-1003 LDKFAHQADTYDYK
+1003 FAHQADTYDYK
-1017 IVSDKFTVTHAV
+1017 IETKAFTVTHAV
-1029 NGNLGRFVLDTVKP
+1029 NGNLGKFVLDTVKP
-1043 LIRVG
+1043 LIELG
-1048 DKTNDNQIDTN
+1048 TKKTGASAMDT
-1059 AGKIVTY
+1059 VEQY

-1081 MIEIDSNYK
+1081 MIEINSNYK
-1090 GSTTINMTGKARTI
+1090 GSTTINMTGKARTV

-1119 GGMVENNEKG
+1119 GGMVEENEKG

-1176 ANSGY
+1176 ASSGY

-1294 ANPFRDMSSSNWYYS
+1294 ANPFRDMSSSSWYYS

>member
-1 MLYQCGDGGV
+1 
-11 SQIIPMEGGPNARPP
+11 
-26 PPVRGTQMEALEAC
+26 MEALEAC

-78 YTYDSPVPAGD
+78 APVTTASGD
-89 GTETVAYLEY
+89 GTERVNYVEY
-99 GNANHQYLS
+99 NDAKGNYPDAP
-108 SSSGT
+108 
-113 NTDFKGAGWY
+113 AWY
-123 VTLDVPAVIGS
+123 VTHVTPASGS
-134 DGKPDPTQP
+134 TPAQTDYIKVTDG
-143 RKTVYYK
+143 V
-150 VDTGLSVGGKY
+150 SVGGY
-161 YKNATAP
+161 YYNLTNYDSTAFRTDANGNP
-168 TQGTNVDLNDAGTG
+168 TSTPMG
-182 IKTNKSIYNATYDT
+182 IYTLSKDSSTSSVT
-196 KTSQVVQ
+196 KTGLKGTVTVIGGNISIDAVNNSSLTVDICGGSVTITQANTGTSTTKLTSLTINNSLYAKTKAKGNLTMTSLDKLTNLTLNYVKVTNAISLTSKVVSNNAAQ
-203 GNLKGAVI
+203 NNGGQAHTLTLKGAEVRAI
-211 VIGGDHEIDCVNA
+211 TLDGKGTNSLTA
-224 TSLSLDVYGGKAT
+224 THAAQRLDV
-237 IKNNKAAAVDPAK
+237 
-250 PVLLTSVTVNN
+250 TS
-261 SQYLKCGKGEIDVSN
+261 
-276 VVSTLTR
+276 
-283 LDLKNVTLSG
+283 
-293 SSLTLNSKVATTNAG
+293 
-308 TGHTVSLTNVTTAAA
+308 
-323 IELDG
+323 
-328 VGSAPNNTRA
+328 
-338 AQSLN
+338 
-343 ITNSTV
+343 STV
-349 GAITVKGV
+349 GNITVKGV
-357 NNTVTLNEVK
+357 NNSVTLNEVK
-367 ATTAP
+367 ATTAS

-385 RGGSEL
+385 RGGSVL
-391 GAVTVKSGADKETTA
+391 GAVTVKSGAGKETTA

-418 VASIASAQS
+418 VDSIKSAQDS
-427 GDLATGRNTI
+427 DLATGRNTI
-437 TIGGTSGAITAKNS
+437 TIGGTVTNAVIAKNS

-460 GDITLTTGAVSVS
+460 GNITLTTGAVSVS

-497 TVGGLKVASTGA
+497 TVGALAVKSGGTSA
-509 TPATITFNV
+509 TVTFNV
-518 PNDPSNTLGSTATSI
+518 PNDPSNTLGSSTSAI
-533 SSKYTKKTV
+533 STNYTKATV
-542 KGGTWIKEVPAAN
+542 KGGTWKSAVSSVN

-579 EQLGD
+579 DQLGE
-584 AILEQGTNTGSKLT
+584 AILEQGGSKSGNTLT
-598 KIGDSSAT
+598 KVGNSGGSI
-606 NTVTF
+606 TVTF
-611 MNGSMTWGVLTISP
+611 MNGSMEWGVLTVNS
-625 NMVIPKLPT
+625 NVVIPKLPT

-647 EFSNLTGSYSVPSGG
+647 EFSNLTGSYSVPNQNVV
-662 TTLNAGGG
+662 LNAGGG
-670 MVSTDVTKLNDV
+670 VVSTDVTKLTEV
-682 KITTG
+682 KVG
-687 TGGASSTVSIKAA
+687 SNASNIKAA

-709 GAVESGDTMFKL
+709 GAVGSTDTKFDL
-721 ELETDAVEYDATNK
+721 ELETDAVENK
-735 KEVAVTIELSVIFDP
+735 TDSSGNNTEVPVVIKLGVIFDP
-750 STKSLT
+750 SNKSLT
-756 IANPGTQTLGHGVVI
+756 IANTGSQSLGHGVVI

-793 VVKTEQIKVKDVDS
+793 VVRTEQIKVKDVDTN
-807 GYPAD
+807 YPD
-812 DKAISEN
+812 DKAISKN

-839 VIKLINGTN
+839 VINLINGTG
-848 AEVDWTKSPAVQRAV
+848 ASAVWKDSPAVQRAV
-863 NAALATIT
+863 NAALATMT
-871 DKTVEGYINAAT
+871 DKTVEGYINAAI
-883 ARARSDWKL
+883 ARARSDNRLASGK
-892 GSKADTAYSLN
+892 DTAYQSTGTQT
-903 PAVWLVPYLEVN
+903 WLVPYLEVN
-915 VSNYLPNPVNPSITA
+915 VTNYLPNDYNPSLTA
-930 TLTLKWRVEVHPTDT
+930 TLTLKWRVEVIPGNVTPTA
-945 SSPAKGY
+945 PAA
-952 IVKEAA
+952 KEAA
-958 NVAND
+958 NVANA

-971 GTALTLDGDLTG
+971 GTALVLDGDLG
-983 TDAKDVGI
+983 EKGVK
-991 EITFKSGLGSTT
+991 ITFAGISGHT
-1003 LDKFAHQADTYDYK
+1003 FAHQADTYDYK
-1017 IVSDKFTVTHAV
+1017 IETKAFTVTHAV
-1029 NGNLGRFVLDTVKP
+1029 NGNLGKFVLDTVKP
-1043 LIRVG
+1043 LIELG
-1048 DKTNDNQIDTN
+1048 TKAADKSEMATVEQ
-1059 AGKIVTY
+1059 Y

-1081 MIEIDSNYK
+1081 MIEINSNYK
-1090 GSTTINMTGKARTI
+1090 GSTTINMTGKARTV

-1119 GGMVENNEKG
+1119 GGTVDENSKG

-1176 ANSGY
+1176 ASSGY

-1280 ILWNMKGRPTPKTT
+1280 ILWNMKGRPTPRTT

-1347 GSRSGSG
+1347 GTPSGSG

>member
-1 MLYQCGDGGV
+1 
-11 SQIIPMEGGPNARPP
+11 
-26 PPVRGTQMEALEAC
+26 
-40 KNPNFQ
+40 
-46 PEQEEQDMKKRLLSA
+46 MKKRLLSA

-78 YTYDSPVPAGD
+78 YTYDSPQPEGD

-99 GNANHQYLS
+99 GNANHLYS
-108 SSSGT
+108 K
-113 NTDFKGAGWY
+113 KGASDNTFPGPGWY
-123 VTLDVPAVIGS
+123 VTINVPADNS
-134 DGKPDPTQP
+134 DSNNKKPA
-143 RKTVYYK
+143 KTVYYQ
-150 VDTGLSVGGKY
+150 VPDGVSVGGKY
-161 YKNATAP
+161 YTLTNAADTATAA
-168 TQGTNVDLNDAGTG
+168 DS
-182 IKTNKSIYNATYDT
+182 KSNTTIYNWSFPSDGSTAY
-196 KTSQVVQ
+196 KT
-203 GNLKGAVI
+203 GLKGAVI
-211 VIGGDHEIDCVNA
+211 VIGGTITIDAVNA
-224 TSLSLDVYGGKAT
+224 SSLSVDICGGTVTVKQTPTGTNLSATNPTKLTSLTINNSLYAKTKTKGALVMTGLDRLT
-237 IKNNKAAAVDPAK
+237 NLTLNNVTVAAAI
-250 PVLLTSVTVNN
+250 
-261 SQYLKCGKGEIDVSN
+261 G
-276 VVSTLTR
+276 
-283 LDLKNVTLSG
+283 
-293 SSLTLNSKVATTNAG
+293 LNSKVVSNNAAQKNGGQAHTLTLKGAEVG
-308 TGHTVSLTNVTTAAA
+308 TIT
-323 IELDG
+323 LDG
-328 VGSAPNNTRA
+328 KGTNSPTATHA
-338 AQSLN
+338 AQRLDV
-343 ITNSTV
+343 TNSSV
-349 GAITVKGV
+349 GDIIVKGV

-367 ATTAP
+367 ANTAP
-372 TVTIEGTGGSLNV
+372 AVTIEGTGGSLNV
-385 RGGSEL
+385 RGGSVL
-391 GAVTVKSGADKETTA
+391 GTVTVSSGADKETTA

-418 VASIASAQS
+418 VANISSAQD

-437 TIGGTSGAITAKNS
+437 TIGGTVNGAVTAKNS

-460 GDITLTTGAVSVS
+460 GNITLTTGAVSVS

-482 ELAHDATFNLTGTNC
+482 ELNNDATFNLTGTNC
-497 TVGGLKVASTGA
+497 TVGALKVASTGA

-518 PNDPSNTLGSTATSI
+518 PNDPSNTLGSSSASI
-533 SSKYTKKTV
+533 SSNYTKKTV
-542 KGGTWIKEVPAAN
+542 KGGTWTQPVPAAN
-555 LDASLAYQLEKTVGG
+555 LDASLAYQLEKTGAAG

-579 EQLGD
+579 DQLGE
-584 AILEQGTNTGSKLT
+584 AILEQGANTDNKLT
-598 KIGDSSAT
+598 KIGDNGT
-606 NTVTF
+606 NKETVSF
-611 MNGSMTWGVLTISP
+611 MNGSMLWGEMSISP

-647 EFSNLTGSYSVPSGG
+647 EFSNLTGSYSVPNKPGG

-670 MVSTDVTKLNDV
+670 MVSTDVTKLTEV
-682 KITTG
+682 KVG
-687 TGGASSTVSIKAA
+687 TSTSSIKAA

-709 GAVESGDTMFKL
+709 GAVESGDTMFEL
-721 ELETDAVEYDATNK
+721 TLETDAVTVDKNTPP
-735 KEVAVTIELSVIFDP
+735 KEVPVTITLSVIFDP
-750 STKSLT
+750 SNKSLT
-756 IANPGTQTLGHGVVI
+756 IANPGSQSLGHGVVI
-771 ENTFQAIKLSNGSR
+771 ENGFQAIKLSNGSR

-793 VVKTEQIKVKDVDS
+793 VVRTLQISVK
-807 GYPAD
+807 GETGKNYPTGDTKMD
-812 DKAISEN
+812 D
-819 GIEVIVSAPGYTATQ
+819 IEVIVNAPGYTATP
-834 ALKDQ
+834 ALKQQ
-839 VIKLINGTN
+839 VIDVIKGTG
-848 AEVDWTKSPAVQRAV
+848 AAIDLTKSPAVQRAV

-871 DKTVEGYINAAT
+871 DKTVEGYINAAS

-892 GSKADTAYSLN
+892 GSKDDTAYQDN
-903 PAVWLVPYLEVN
+903 PGVWLVPYLEVN

-930 TLTLKWRVEVHPTDT
+930 TLTLKWRVEVHPTTTKAEIKDR
-945 SSPAKGY
+945 
-952 IVKEAA
+952 IVKEAP
-958 NVAND
+958 NVANGH
-963 KGTFIAKQ
+963 GTFIAKQ
-971 GTALTLDGDLTG
+971 GTALTLDGDLG
-983 TDAKDVGI
+983 GDGVK
-991 EITFKSGLGSTT
+991 ITFTT
-1003 LDKFAHQADTYDYK
+1003 SNKHSFAHQADTYDYEVK
-1017 IVSDKFTVTHAV
+1017 SGVFTVTHAV
-1029 NGNLGRFVLDTVKP
+1029 NGNLGKFVLDTVKP
-1043 LIRVG
+1043 LIVLG
-1048 DKTNDNQIDTN
+1048 TKTNSNTMDTS
-1059 AGKIVTY
+1059 KTMTY

-1081 MIEIDSNYK
+1081 LIEIDSNYK

-1119 GGMVENNEKG
+1119 GGTVDENSKG

-1170 VSGKYT
+1170 VSGTYK

-1204 GTFSFTVPSDATS
+1204 GTFSFTVPSGATS

-1347 GSRSGSG
+1347 GSPSGSG

>member
-1 MLYQCGDGGV
+1 
-11 SQIIPMEGGPNARPP
+11 
-26 PPVRGTQMEALEAC
+26 
-40 KNPNFQ
+40 
-46 PEQEEQDMKKRLLSA
+46 MKKRLLSA

-73 LTAFA
+73 LSAFA

-99 GNANHQYLS
+99 GNANHLYAE
-108 SSSGT
+108 SGT
-113 NTDFKGAGWY
+113 TGDSFKGAGWY
-123 VTLDVPAVIGS
+123 VTLDVPAVIGT
-134 DGKPDPTQP
+134 DGKPDPAQP

-161 YKNATAP
+161 YKNAAVP
-168 TQGTNVDLNDAGTG
+168 SDSNVQYNTDSSGNRTG
-182 IKTNKSIYNATYDT
+182 IKKNGSIYSASLDAS
-196 KTSQVVQ
+196 KKLVQ

-237 IKNNKAAAVDPAK
+237 IKNKKAAAVDPAK

-283 LDLKNVTLSG
+283 LDLKNVTLDG
-293 SSLTLNSKVATTNAG
+293 TTLTLNSKVATTNAG
-308 TGHTVSLTNVTTAAA
+308 TGHTVSLTNVTTSAA
-323 IELDG
+323 ITLNG
-328 VGSAPNNTRA
+328 VGDDAKNTRA

-385 RGGSEL
+385 RGGSVL
-391 GAVTVKSGADKETTA
+391 GAVTVSGADKETTA
-406 APSSITVETGST
+406 APSSINVETGST
-418 VASIASAQS
+418 VANISSAQD
-427 GDLATGRNTI
+427 GDPATGRNTI

-460 GDITLTTGAVSVS
+460 GKITLTTGAVSVS

-497 TVGGLKVASTGA
+497 TVGALSVNVNG
-509 TPATITFNV
+509 TPATVTFNV
-518 PNDPSNTLGSTATSI
+518 PNDPSNTLGSSTSAI
-533 SSKYTKKTV
+533 STNYTKATV
-542 KGGTWIKEVPAAN
+542 KGGTWKSAVSSVN

-579 EQLGD
+579 DQLGE
-584 AILEQGTNTGSKLT
+584 AILEQGGSKSGNTLT
-598 KIGDSSAT
+598 KVGDSGGSI
-606 NTVTF
+606 TVTF
-611 MNGSMTWGVLTISP
+611 MNGSMEWGVLTVNS
-625 NMVIPKLPT
+625 NVVIPKLPT

-647 EFSNLTGSYSVPSGG
+647 EFSNLTGSYSVPNQNVV
-662 TTLNAGGG
+662 LNAGGG
-670 MVSTDVTKLNDV
+670 VVSTDVTKLTEV
-682 KITTG
+682 KVG
-687 TGGASSTVSIKAA
+687 SNASNIKAA

-709 GAVESGDTMFKL
+709 GAVGSTDTKFDL
-721 ELETDAVEYDATNK
+721 ELETDAVENK
-735 KEVAVTIELSVIFDP
+735 TDSSGNNTEVPVVIKLGVIFDP
-750 STKSLT
+750 SNKSLT
-756 IANPGTQTLGHGVVI
+756 IANTGSQSLGHGVVI

-839 VIKLINGTN
+839 VIELINGTN

-883 ARARSDWKL
+883 ARARSDHRLASGK
-892 GSKADTAYSLN
+892 DTAYQSTN
-903 PAVWLVPYLEVN
+903 TQTWLVPYLEVN
-915 VSNYLPNPVNPSITA
+915 VTNYLPNAYNPSLTA
-930 TLTLKWRVEVHPTDT
+930 TLTLKWRVEVIPGSVTT
-945 SSPAKGY
+945 AEPAA
-952 IVKEAA
+952 KEAA
-958 NVAND
+958 NVANAA
-963 KGTFIAKQ
+963 GTYIAKQ
-971 GTALTLDGDLTG
+971 GVALTLDEDLGDG
-983 TDAKDVGI
+983 V
-991 EITFKSGLGSTT
+991 EITFKTGLGNTT
-1003 LDKFAHQADTYDYK
+1003 LNKFAHQADTYDYEIK
-1017 IVSDKFTVTHAV
+1017 NDKFTVTHAV
-1029 NGNLGRFVLDTVKP
+1029 NGNLGKFVLDTVKP
-1043 LIRVG
+1043 LIVLG
-1048 DKTNDNQIDTN
+1048 TKTNSNTMDTN
-1059 AGKIVTY
+1059 ETMTY

-1081 MIEIDSNYK
+1081 MIEINSNYK

-1280 ILWNMKGRPTPKTT
+1280 ILWNMKGRPTPRTT

-1347 GSRSGSG
+1347 GSPSGSG

>member
-78 YTYDSPVPAGD
+78 YTYDSPAPEGD

-99 GNANHQYLS
+99 GNANNQYLS
-108 SSSGT
+108 SGGT
-113 NTDFKGAGWY
+113 GTDFKGAGWY

-150 VDTGLSVGGKY
+150 VTDGISLSGKY
-161 YKNATAP
+161 YNNSNYDSTATEDP
-168 TQGTNVDLNDAGTG
+168 TTKKV
-182 IKTNKSIYNATYDT
+182 TNKSIYNQSKDSTTSAFV
-196 KTSQVVQ
+196 KT
-203 GNLKGAVI
+203 GLKPGALV
-211 VIGGDHEIDCVNA
+211 VIGGTSWQIDVIDG
-224 TSLSLDVYGGKAT
+224 TSLSLDVYKDGKAT
-237 IKNNKAAAVDPAK
+237 IKQTNTPGKTTK
-250 PVLLTSVTVNN
+250 LTSVTVNN
-261 SQYLKCGKGEIDVSN
+261 SQHLKYGKGSINIDDVMD
-276 VVSTLTR
+276 TLTR
-283 LDLKNVTLSG
+283 LDLKNVTLDAT
-293 SSLTLNSKVATTNAG
+293 TLMLDSKVATTNKG
-308 TGHTVSLTNVTTAAA
+308 TGHTVSLTNVTTTAA
-323 IELDG
+323 ITLDG
-328 VGSAPNNTRA
+328 VGTDKDKTRA

-349 GAITVKGV
+349 GAITVNGV
-357 NNTVTLNEVK
+357 NNNVTLNEVK
-367 ATTAP
+367 GTTAP
-372 TVTIEGTGGSLNV
+372 AVTIEGTGGSLNV
-385 RGGSEL
+385 RGGSVL
-391 GAVTVKSGADKETTA
+391 GAVAVSSGADKETTA

-418 VASIASAQS
+418 VDSMSSAQS

-437 TIGGTSGAITAKNS
+437 TIGGTSDAITAKNS

-460 GDITLTTGAVSVS
+460 GNITLTTGAVSVS

-497 TVGGLKVASTGA
+497 TVGALAVDSTDG
-509 TPATITFNV
+509 TPATVTFNV
-518 PNDPSNTLGSTATSI
+518 PNDPSNTLGGTSNAI
-533 SSKYTKKTV
+533 TNYTKKTV
-542 KGGTWIKEVPAAN
+542 KGGTWTQPVPAAN
-555 LDASLAYQLEKTVGG
+555 LDASLAYQLKKG
-570 AKTYTYYTS
+570 AADSTYTYYTS
-579 EQLGD
+579 DQLGE
-584 AILEQGTNTGSKLT
+584 AILEQGTDTANNVLT
-598 KIGDSSAT
+598 KIGDSGT
-606 NTVTF
+606 NKKTVSF
-611 MNGSMTWGVLTISP
+611 MNGSMLWGEMSISADV
-625 NMVIPKLPT
+625 VIPKLPT
-634 QMNNIKTPYWSDG
+634 QMNNTKTPYWSDG
-647 EFSNLTGSYSVPSGG
+647 KFSNLAGSYSVPSTGA
-662 TTLNAGGG
+662 TLNAGGG
-670 MVSTDVTKLNDV
+670 VVSTDVTKLNDV

-687 TGGASSTVSIKAA
+687 SGASTISIKAA
-700 LAGSTIVLS
+700 LAGSAIVLS
-709 GAVESGDTMFKL
+709 GAVESGDTKFDL
-721 ELETDAVEYDATNK
+721 ELETDAVEYDDQNN
-735 KEVAVTIELSVIFDP
+735 KEVPVTIKLSVIFDP

-756 IANPGTQTLGHGVVI
+756 IANPGTQTLGHGVII

-793 VVKTEQIKVKDVDS
+793 VVKTEQIKVKDVDK
-807 GYPAD
+807 GYPVD
-812 DKAISEN
+812 DTAISKN

-839 VIKLINGTN
+839 VINLINGTD
-848 AEVDWTKSPAVQRAV
+848 ASAVWKDSPAVQRAV

-883 ARARSDWKL
+883 ARARSDNRLASGK
-892 GSKADTAYSLN
+892 DTAYQSTGTQT
-903 PAVWLVPYLEVN
+903 WLVPYLEVN
-915 VSNYLPNPVNPSITA
+915 VTNYLPNDYNPSLTA
-930 TLTLKWRVEVHPTDT
+930 TLTLKWRVEVIPGSVTPTA
-945 SSPAKGY
+945 PAA
-952 IVKEAA
+952 KEAA
-958 NVAND
+958 NVAN
-963 KGTFIAKQ
+963 KEGTFIAKQ
-971 GTALTLDGDLTG
+971 GTALVLDGDLG
-983 TDAKDVGI
+983 EKGVK
-991 EITFKSGLGSTT
+991 ITFAGISGHT
-1003 LDKFAHQADTYDYK
+1003 FAHQADTYDYK
-1017 IVSDKFTVTHAV
+1017 IETKAFTVTHAV
-1029 NGNLGRFVLDTVKP
+1029 NGNLGKFVLDTVKP
-1043 LIRVG
+1043 LIELG
-1048 DKTNDNQIDTN
+1048 TKKTGASAMDT
-1059 AGKIVTY
+1059 VEQY

-1081 MIEIDSNYK
+1081 MIEINSNYK
-1090 GSTTINMTGKARTI
+1090 GSTTINMTGKARTV

-1119 GGMVENNEKG
+1119 GGMVEENEKG

-1176 ANSGY
+1176 ASSGY

-1294 ANPFRDMSSSNWYYS
+1294 ANPFRDMSSSSWYYS

>member
-1 MLYQCGDGGV
+1 
-11 SQIIPMEGGPNARPP
+11 
-26 PPVRGTQMEALEAC
+26 
-40 KNPNFQ
+40 
-46 PEQEEQDMKKRLLSA
+46 MKKRLLSA

-73 LTAFA
+73 LSAFA
-78 YTYDSPVPAGD
+78 APVTTPSGD
-89 GTETVAYLEY
+89 GTERVSYVEY
-99 GNANHQYLS
+99 NDAKGNYPDAP
-108 SSSGT
+108 
-113 NTDFKGAGWY
+113 AWY
-123 VTLDVPAVIGS
+123 VTHVTPASGS
-134 DGKPDPTQP
+134 TPAQTD
-143 RKTVYYK
+143 YIK
-150 VDTGLSVGGKY
+150 VDDGVSVGGY
-161 YKNATAP
+161 YYNL
-168 TQGTNVDLNDAGTG
+168 TNYDSTSFRTDANGNLTSTPIGIYTLSKDSSTG
-182 IKTNKSIYNATYDT
+182 SVT
-196 KTSQVVQ
+196 KT
-203 GNLKGAVI
+203 GLKGTVT
-211 VIGGDHEIDCVNA
+211 VIGGNISIDA
-224 TSLSLDVYGGKAT
+224 
-237 IKNNKAAAVDPAK
+237 
-250 PVLLTSVTVNN
+250 VNN
-261 SQYLKCGKGEIDVSN
+261 SSLTVDICGGSVTISQTNTGTSTTKLTSLTINNSLYAKTKAKGS
-276 VVSTLTR
+276 LTMTN
-283 LDLKNVTLSG
+283 LDKLTN
-293 SSLTLNSKVATTNAG
+293 LTLN
-308 TGHTVSLTNVTTAAA
+308 NVTVAAA
-323 IELDG
+323 IELNSK
-328 VGSAPNNTRA
+328 VVSTNA
-338 AQSLN
+338 AQSGGGQAHTLTLKGAEVGA
-343 ITNSTV
+343 ITLDGKGTNSPTATHAAQRLDVTSSSV
-349 GAITVKGV
+349 GNITVKGV

-385 RGGSEL
+385 RGGSVL
-391 GAVTVKSGADKETTA
+391 GAVTVSGADKETTA
-406 APSSITVETGST
+406 APSSINVETGST
-418 VASIASAQS
+418 VASISSAK
-427 GDLATGRNTI
+427 DADEKATGRNTI

-460 GDITLTTGAVSVS
+460 GNITLTTGAVSVS

-497 TVGGLKVASTGA
+497 TVGALKVASAGA

-533 SSKYTKKTV
+533 SSDYTKKTV

-584 AILEQGTNTGSKLT
+584 AILEQGTDTANNVLT
-598 KIGDSSAT
+598 KIGDSGT
-606 NTVTF
+606 NKKTVSF
-611 MNGSMTWGVLTISP
+611 MNGSMLWGEMSISADV
-625 NMVIPKLPT
+625 VIPKLPT

-647 EFSNLTGSYSVPSGG
+647 KFSNLAGSYSVPSGG
-662 TTLNAGGG
+662 ATLNAGGG
-670 MVSTDVTKLNDV
+670 VVSTDVTKLNDV

-687 TGGASSTVSIKAA
+687 SGASTISIKAA
-700 LAGSTIVLS
+700 LAGSAIVLS
-709 GAVESGDTMFKL
+709 GAVESGDTKFDL
-721 ELETDAVEYDATNK
+721 ELETDAVTVDKTNPADP
-735 KEVAVTIELSVIFDP
+735 KEVPVTIKLSVIFDP
-750 STKSLT
+750 STKTLT
-756 IANPGTQTLGHGVVI
+756 IANPGTQDLGNGVII

-793 VVKTEQIKVKDVDS
+793 VVRTEQIKVAGLDKDT
-807 GYPAD
+807 YPAD
-812 DKAISEN
+812 KGISTN

-839 VIKLINGTN
+839 VISLINGTG
-848 AEVDWTKSPAVQRAV
+848 AAVDWTKSPAVQRAV

-883 ARARSDWKL
+883 ARARSDHRLASGK
-892 GSKADTAYSLN
+892 DTAYQSTN
-903 PAVWLVPYLEVN
+903 TQTWLVPYLEVN
-915 VSNYLPNPVNPSITA
+915 VTNYLPNAYNPSLTA
-930 TLTLKWRVEVHPTDT
+930 TLTLKWRVEVIPGSVTPTA
-945 SSPAKGY
+945 PAA
-952 IVKEAA
+952 KEAA
-958 NVAND
+958 NVAN
-963 KGTFIAKQ
+963 KAGTFIAKQ
-971 GTALTLDGDLTG
+971 GTALTLDEDLG
-983 TDAKDVGI
+983 EDGVK
-991 EITFKSGLGSTT
+991 ITFANLAKHT
-1003 LDKFAHQADTYDYK
+1003 FAHQADTYDYEIK
-1017 IVSDKFTVTHAV
+1017 TNAFTVTHAV
-1029 NGNLGRFVLDTVKP
+1029 NGNLGKFVLDTVKP
-1043 LIRVG
+1043 LIELG
-1048 DKTNDNQIDTN
+1048 TKKTSASEMDT
-1059 AGKIVTY
+1059 VEQY

-1081 MIEIDSNYK
+1081 MIEINSNYK

-1280 ILWNMKGRPTPKTT
+1280 ILWNMKGRPTPRTT

-1347 GSRSGSG
+1347 GSPSGSG

>member
-78 YTYDSPVPAGD
+78 YTYDSPEPKGD

-99 GNANHQYLS
+99 GNANHLYSKQGAS
-108 SSSGT
+108 D
-113 NTDFKGAGWY
+113 NTFPGPGWY
-123 VTLDVPAVIGS
+123 VTINVPADNTDS
-134 DGKPDPTQP
+134 SNKKPA
-143 RKTVYYK
+143 KTVYYQ
-150 VDTGLSVGGKY
+150 VPDGVSVGGKY
-161 YKNATAP
+161 YTVANAANTATA
-168 TQGTNVDLNDAGTG
+168 TDSKNN
-182 IKTNKSIYNATYDT
+182 KTIYNWSFPTGGSAAY
-196 KTSQVVQ
+196 KT
-203 GNLKGAVI
+203 GLKGAVI
-211 VIGGDHEIDCVNA
+211 VIGGTITIDAVNA
-224 TSLSLDVYGGKAT
+224 
-237 IKNNKAAAVDPAK
+237 
-250 PVLLTSVTVNN
+250 
-261 SQYLKCGKGEIDVSN
+261 
-276 VVSTLTR
+276 
-283 LDLKNVTLSG
+283 
-293 SSLTLNSKVATTNAG
+293 SSLTVDICGGTVTITQTPTGTNASAANPTKLTSLTINNSLYAKTKAKGNLTMTSLDKLTNLTLNYVKVTDAISLTSKV
-308 TGHTVSLTNVTTAAA
+308 VS
-323 IELDG
+323 
-328 VGSAPNNTRA
+328 NNA
-338 AQSLN
+338 AQNNGGQAHTL
-343 ITNSTV
+343 TLKGAEV
-349 GAITVKGV
+349 GAITLDGKGTNSPTATHAAQRLDVTSSSVGDITVNGV

-367 ATTAP
+367 ATNAP
-372 TVTIEGTGGSLNV
+372 NVTIEGTGGSLNV
-385 RGGSEL
+385 RGGSVL
-391 GAVTVKSGADKETTA
+391 GAVTVKSGALKETTA

-418 VASIASAQS
+418 VDSISSAQ
-427 GDLATGRNTI
+427 GADEKATGRNTI

-451 TVNVNGGHT
+451 TVNVNGGH
-460 GDITLTTGAVSVS
+460 IALTTGAVSVS

-497 TVGGLKVASTGA
+497 TVGALAVDSTDG
-509 TPATITFNV
+509 TPATVTFNV
-518 PNDPSNTLGSTATSI
+518 PNDPSNTLGSSTSAI
-533 SSKYTKKTV
+533 STNYTKATV
-542 KGGTWIKEVPAAN
+542 KGGTWKSAVSSVN

-570 AKTYTYYTS
+570 ARTYTYYTS
-579 EQLGD
+579 DQLGE
-584 AILEQGTNTGSKLT
+584 AILEQGGSKSGNTLT
-598 KIGDSSAT
+598 KVGNSGGSI
-606 NTVTF
+606 TVTF
-611 MNGSMTWGVLTISP
+611 MNGSMEWGVLTVNS
-625 NMVIPKLPT
+625 NVVIPKLPT

-647 EFSNLTGSYSVPSGG
+647 EFSNLTGSYSVPNQNVV
-662 TTLNAGGG
+662 LNAGGG
-670 MVSTDVTKLNDV
+670 VVSTDVTKLTEV
-682 KITTG
+682 KVG
-687 TGGASSTVSIKAA
+687 SNASNIKAA

-709 GAVESGDTMFKL
+709 GAVGSTDTKFDL
-721 ELETDAVEYDATNK
+721 ELETDAVENK
-735 KEVAVTIELSVIFDP
+735 TDSSGNNTEVPVVIKLGVIFDP
-750 STKSLT
+750 SNKSLT
-756 IANPGTQTLGHGVVI
+756 IANTGSQSLGHGVVI

-793 VVKTEQIKVKDVDS
+793 VVRTEQIKVKDVDTN
-807 GYPAD
+807 YPD
-812 DKAISEN
+812 DKAISKN

-839 VIKLINGTN
+839 VINLINGTG
-848 AEVDWTKSPAVQRAV
+848 ASAVWKDSPAVQRAV
-863 NAALATIT
+863 NAALATMT
-871 DKTVEGYINAAT
+871 DKTVEGYINAAI
-883 ARARSDWKL
+883 ARARSDNRLASGK
-892 GSKADTAYSLN
+892 DTAYQSTGTQT
-903 PAVWLVPYLEVN
+903 WLVPYLEVN
-915 VSNYLPNPVNPSITA
+915 VTNYLPNDYNPSLTA
-930 TLTLKWRVEVHPTDT
+930 ILTLKWRVEVIPGNVTPTA
-945 SSPAKGY
+945 PAA
-952 IVKEAA
+952 KEAA
-958 NVAND
+958 NVANA

-971 GTALTLDGDLTG
+971 GTALVLDGDLG
-983 TDAKDVGI
+983 EKGVK
-991 EITFKSGLGSTT
+991 ITFAGISGHT
-1003 LDKFAHQADTYDYK
+1003 FAHQADTYDYK
-1017 IVSDKFTVTHAV
+1017 IETKAFTVTHAV
-1029 NGNLGRFVLDTVKP
+1029 NGNLGKFVLDTVKP
-1043 LIRVG
+1043 LIELG
-1048 DKTNDNQIDTN
+1048 TKAADKSEMATVEQ
-1059 AGKIVTY
+1059 Y

-1081 MIEIDSNYK
+1081 MIEINSNYK
-1090 GSTTINMTGKARTI
+1090 GSTTINMTGKARTV

-1119 GGMVENNEKG
+1119 GGTVDENSKG

-1176 ANSGY
+1176 ASSGY

-1280 ILWNMKGRPTPKTT
+1280 ILWNMKGRPTPRTT

-1347 GSRSGSG
+1347 GTPSGSG

>member
-78 YTYDSPVPAGD
+78 ASVTTASGD
-89 GTETVAYLEY
+89 GTERVNYVEY
-99 GNANHQYLS
+99 NDAKGNYPDAP
-108 SSSGT
+108 
-113 NTDFKGAGWY
+113 AWY
-123 VTLDVPAVIGS
+123 VTHVTPASGS
-134 DGKPDPTQP
+134 TPAQTD
-143 RKTVYYK
+143 YIK
-150 VDTGLSVGGKY
+150 VTEGVSVGGY
-161 YKNATAP
+161 YYDLTNYGSTDFRTDANGNP
-168 TQGTNVDLNDAGTG
+168 TSTPKGIYTLSKDSSGNV
-182 IKTNKSIYNATYDT
+182 T
-196 KTSQVVQ
+196 KT
-203 GNLKGAVI
+203 GLKGTVT
-211 VIGGDHEIDCVNA
+211 VIGGNVSIDA
-224 TSLSLDVYGGKAT
+224 
-237 IKNNKAAAVDPAK
+237 
-250 PVLLTSVTVNN
+250 VNN
-261 SQYLKCGKGEIDVSN
+261 SSLTVDICGGSLTITQTNTGTSTTKLTSLTINNSLYAKTKTKGALVMTGLN
-276 VVSTLTR
+276 RLT
-283 LDLKNVTLSG
+283 N
-293 SSLTLNSKVATTNAG
+293 LTLN
-308 TGHTVSLTNVTTAAA
+308 NVTVAAA
-323 IELDG
+323 IELNSKVVSTNTAQNDAGQAHTLTLKGAEVGAITLDG
-328 VGSAPNNTRA
+328 KGTNSPTATHA
-338 AQSLN
+338 AQRLDV
-343 ITNSTV
+343 TNSSV
-349 GAITVKGV
+349 GDITVKGV

-367 ATTAP
+367 NSTAAP
-372 TVTIEGTGGSLNV
+372 AVTIEGTGGSLNV
-385 RGGSEL
+385 RGGSVL

-418 VASIASAQS
+418 VDSMSSAQG

-437 TIGGTSGAITAKNS
+437 TIGGTSDAITAKNS

-460 GDITLTTGAVSVS
+460 GNITLTTGAVSVS

-497 TVGGLKVASTGA
+497 TVGALAVDSTDG
-509 TPATITFNV
+509 TPATVTFNV
-518 PNDPSNTLGSTATSI
+518 PNDPSNTLGGTSNAI
-533 SSKYTKKTV
+533 TNYTKKTV
-542 KGGTWIKEVPAAN
+542 KGGAWTQPVPAAN
-555 LDASLAYQLEKTVGG
+555 LDASLAYQLGKTGTAG

-584 AILEQGTNTGSKLT
+584 AILEQGTNTGSQLT
-598 KIGDSSAT
+598 KIGDSGT
-606 NTVTF
+606 TTKVTF
-611 MNGSMTWGVLTISP
+611 MNGSMLWGEMMISP
-625 NMVIPKLPT
+625 NVVIPKLPT

-647 EFSNLTGSYSVPSGG
+647 KFSNLAGSYSVPSGG
-662 TTLNAGGG
+662 ATLNAGGG

-682 KITTG
+682 KITTS
-687 TGGASSTVSIKAA
+687 TGGTSSTVSIKAA

-709 GAVESGDTMFKL
+709 GAVESGDTTFKL

-756 IANPGTQTLGHGVVI
+756 IANPGTQTLGHGVII

-793 VVKTEQIKVKDVDS
+793 VVRTLQISVK
-807 GYPAD
+807 GETGKNYPTGDTKMD
-812 DKAISEN
+812 D
-819 GIEVIVSAPGYTATQ
+819 IEVIVNAPGYTATP
-834 ALKDQ
+834 ALKQQ
-839 VIKLINGTN
+839 VINVIKGTS
-848 AEVDWTKSPAVQRAV
+848 AAIDLTKSPAVQRAV

-871 DKTVEGYINAAT
+871 DKTVEGYINAAS

-892 GSKADTAYSLN
+892 GSKDDTAYQDN
-903 PAVWLVPYLEVN
+903 PGVWLVPYLEVN

-930 TLTLKWRVEVHPTDT
+930 TLTLKWRVEVHPTTTRAEIKDR
-945 SSPAKGY
+945 
-952 IVKEAA
+952 IVKEAP
-958 NVAND
+958 NVANGH
-963 KGTFIAKQ
+963 GTFIAKQ
-971 GTALTLDGDLTG
+971 GTALTLDGDLG
-983 TDAKDVGI
+983 GDGVK
-991 EITFKSGLGSTT
+991 ITFTT
-1003 LDKFAHQADTYDYK
+1003 SNKHSFAHQADTYDYEVK
-1017 IVSDKFTVTHAV
+1017 SGVFTVTHAV
-1029 NGNLGRFVLDTVKP
+1029 NGNLGKFVLDTVKP
-1043 LIRVG
+1043 LIELG
-1048 DKTNDNQIDTN
+1048 TKKTSASEMNTVEQ
-1059 AGKIVTY
+1059 Y

-1081 MIEIDSNYK
+1081 MIEINSNYK

-1119 GGMVENNEKG
+1119 GGTVDENSKG

-1181 KAGSFTATA
+1181 KAGGFTATA

>member
-1 MLYQCGDGGV
+1 
-11 SQIIPMEGGPNARPP
+11 
-26 PPVRGTQMEALEAC
+26 
-40 KNPNFQ
+40 
-46 PEQEEQDMKKRLLSA
+46 MKKRLLSA

-78 YTYDSPVPAGD
+78 YTYDSPAPEGD

-99 GNANHQYLS
+99 GNANNQYLS
-108 SSSGT
+108 SGGT
-113 NTDFKGAGWY
+113 GTDFKGAGWY

-150 VDTGLSVGGKY
+150 VTDGISLSGKY
-161 YKNATAP
+161 YNNSNYESTATEDP
-168 TQGTNVDLNDAGTG
+168 TTKKV
-182 IKTNKSIYNATYDT
+182 TNKSIYNQSKDSTTSAFV
-196 KTSQVVQ
+196 KT
-203 GNLKGAVI
+203 GLKPGALV
-211 VIGGDHEIDCVNA
+211 VIGGTSWQIDVIDG
-224 TSLSLDVYGGKAT
+224 TSLSLDVYKDGKAT
-237 IKNNKAAAVDPAK
+237 IKQTNTPGKTTK
-250 PVLLTSVTVNN
+250 LTSVTVNN
-261 SQYLKCGKGEIDVSN
+261 SQHLKYGKGSINIDDVMD
-276 VVSTLTR
+276 TLTR
-283 LDLKNVTLSG
+283 LDLKNVTLDAT
-293 SSLTLNSKVATTNAG
+293 TLMLDSKVATTNKG
-308 TGHTVSLTNVTTAAA
+308 TGHTVSLTNVTTTAA
-323 IELDG
+323 ITLDG
-328 VGSAPNNTRA
+328 VGTDKDKTRA

-349 GAITVKGV
+349 GAITVNGV
-357 NNTVTLNEVK
+357 NNNVTLNEVK
-367 ATTAP
+367 GTTAP
-372 TVTIEGTGGSLNV
+372 AVTIEGTGGSLNV
-385 RGGSEL
+385 RGGSVL
-391 GAVTVKSGADKETTA
+391 GAVAVSSGADKETTA

-418 VASIASAQS
+418 VDSMSSAQG

-437 TIGGTSGAITAKNS
+437 TIGGTSDAITAKNS

-460 GDITLTTGAVSVS
+460 GNITLTTGAVSVS

-497 TVGGLKVASTGA
+497 TVGALAVDSTDG
-509 TPATITFNV
+509 TPATVTFNV
-518 PNDPSNTLGSTATSI
+518 PNDPSNTLGGTSNAI
-533 SSKYTKKTV
+533 TNYTKKTV
-542 KGGTWIKEVPAAN
+542 KGGTWTQPVPAAN
-555 LDASLAYQLEKTVGG
+555 LDASLAYQLKKG
-570 AKTYTYYTS
+570 AADSTYSTYTYYTS
-579 EQLGD
+579 DQLGE
-584 AILEQGTNTGSKLT
+584 AILEQGTDTANNVLT
-598 KIGDSSAT
+598 KIGDSGT
-606 NTVTF
+606 NKKTVSF
-611 MNGSMTWGVLTISP
+611 MNGSMLWGEMSISADV
-625 NMVIPKLPT
+625 VIPKLPT
-634 QMNNIKTPYWSDG
+634 QMNNTKTPYWSDG
-647 EFSNLTGSYSVPSGG
+647 KFSNLAGSYSVPSTGA
-662 TTLNAGGG
+662 TLNAGGG
-670 MVSTDVTKLNDV
+670 VVSTDVTKLNDV

-687 TGGASSTVSIKAA
+687 SGASTISIKAA
-700 LAGSTIVLS
+700 LAGSAIVLS
-709 GAVESGDTMFKL
+709 GAVESGDTKFDL
-721 ELETDAVEYDATNK
+721 ELETDAVEYDDQNN
-735 KEVAVTIELSVIFDP
+735 KEVPVTIKLSVIFDP

-756 IANPGTQTLGHGVVI
+756 IANPGTQTLGHGVII

-793 VVKTEQIKVKDVDS
+793 VVKTEQIKVKDVDK
-807 GYPAD
+807 GYPVD
-812 DKAISEN
+812 DTAISKN

-839 VIKLINGTN
+839 VINLINGTD
-848 AEVDWTKSPAVQRAV
+848 ASAVWKDSPAVQRAV

-883 ARARSDWKL
+883 ARARSDNRLASGK
-892 GSKADTAYSLN
+892 DTAYQSTGTQT
-903 PAVWLVPYLEVN
+903 WLVPYLEVN
-915 VSNYLPNPVNPSITA
+915 VTNYLPNDYNPSLTA
-930 TLTLKWRVEVHPTDT
+930 TLTLKWRVEVIPGSVTPTA
-945 SSPAKGY
+945 PAA
-952 IVKEAA
+952 KEAA
-958 NVAND
+958 NVAN
-963 KGTFIAKQ
+963 KEGTFIAKQ
-971 GTALTLDGDLTG
+971 GTALVLDGDLG
-983 TDAKDVGI
+983 EKGVK
-991 EITFKSGLGSTT
+991 ITFAGISGHT
-1003 LDKFAHQADTYDYK
+1003 FAHQADTYDYK
-1017 IVSDKFTVTHAV
+1017 IETKAFTVTHAV
-1029 NGNLGRFVLDTVKP
+1029 NGNLGKFVLDTVKP
-1043 LIRVG
+1043 LIELG
-1048 DKTNDNQIDTN
+1048 TKKTGASAMDT
-1059 AGKIVTY
+1059 VEQY

-1081 MIEIDSNYK
+1081 MIEINSNYK
-1090 GSTTINMTGKARTI
+1090 GSTTINMTGKARTV

-1119 GGMVENNEKG
+1119 GGMVEENEKG

-1176 ANSGY
+1176 ASSGY

-1294 ANPFRDMSSSNWYYS
+1294 ANPFRDMSSSSWYYS

>member
-78 YTYDSPVPAGD
+78 YTYNSPEPEGD

-99 GNANHQYLS
+99 GNANNQYLS
-108 SSSGT
+108 SGGT
-113 NTDFKGAGWY
+113 GTDFKGAGWY

-134 DGKPDPTQP
+134 DGKPDPAQP

-161 YKNATAP
+161 YKNAAVP
-168 TQGTNVDLNDAGTG
+168 SDSNVQYNTDSSGNRTG
-182 IKTNKSIYNATYDT
+182 IKKNGSIYSASLDASKNL
-196 KTSQVVQ
+196 VQ

-224 TSLSLDVYGGKAT
+224 PSLSLDVYGGKAT
-237 IKNNKAAAVDPAK
+237 IKNAKATAVDPAK

-261 SQYLKCGKGEIDVSN
+261 SQYLKYGKGSINIDDVMD
-276 VVSTLTR
+276 TLTR
-283 LDLKNVTLSG
+283 LDLKNVTLDGSG
-293 SSLTLNSKVATTNAG
+293 LTLNSKVATTNKG
-308 TGHTVSLTNVTTAAA
+308 TGHTVSLTNVTTTAA
-323 IELDG
+323 ITLDG
-328 VGSAPNNTRA
+328 VGTDNDKTRA
-338 AQSLN
+338 AQSLT
-343 ITNSTV
+343 ITNSSV
-349 GAITVKGV
+349 GDITVKGV

-367 ATTAP
+367 NSTNAP
-372 TVTIEGTGGSLNV
+372 NVTIEGTGGSLNV
-385 RGGSEL
+385 RGGSVL
-391 GAVTVKSGADKETTA
+391 GAVTVSGADKETTA

-418 VASIASAQS
+418 VASISSAQ
-427 GDLATGRNTI
+427 GADEKATGRNTI
-437 TIGGTSGAITAKNS
+437 TIGGTVNGEVKAKNS

-460 GDITLTTGAVSVS
+460 GNITLTTGAVSVS

-482 ELAHDATFNLTGTNC
+482 ELNNDATFNLTGTNC
-497 TVGGLKVASTGA
+497 TVGALAVKTGG
-509 TPATITFNV
+509 TPATVTFNV
-518 PNDPSNTLGSTATSI
+518 PNDPSNILGSSTSAL
-533 SSKYTKKTV
+533 SANYTKKTV
-542 KGGTWIKEVPAAN
+542 KGGTWKCEVPAAN
-555 LDASLAYQLEKTVGG
+555 LDASLAYQLKKG
-570 AKTYTYYTS
+570 AANSTYTYYTS
-579 EQLGD
+579 DQLGE
-584 AILEQGTNTGSKLT
+584 AILEQGAVTGNELT
-598 KIGDSSAT
+598 KIGDSGAT
-606 NTVTF
+606 TKVTF
-611 MNGSMTWGVLTISP
+611 MNGSMLWGEMMISP
-625 NMVIPKLPT
+625 NVVIPKLPT

-647 EFSNLTGSYSVPSGG
+647 KFSNLAGSYSVPSGG
-662 TTLNAGGG
+662 ATLNAGGG

-709 GAVESGDTMFKL
+709 GAVESGDTTFKL

-756 IANPGTQTLGHGVVI
+756 IANPGSQSLGHGVII

-793 VVKTEQIKVKDVDS
+793 VVRTEQIKVKDVDTN
-807 GYPAD
+807 YPD
-812 DKAISEN
+812 DKAISKN

-839 VIKLINGTN
+839 VINLINGTG
-848 AEVDWTKSPAVQRAV
+848 ASAVWKDSPAVQRAV

-883 ARARSDWKL
+883 ARARSDNRLASGK
-892 GSKADTAYSLN
+892 DTAYQSTGTQT
-903 PAVWLVPYLEVN
+903 WLVPYLEVN
-915 VSNYLPNPVNPSITA
+915 VTNYLPNDYNPSLTA
-930 TLTLKWRVEVHPTDT
+930 TLTLKWRVEVIPGNVTPTA
-945 SSPAKGY
+945 PAA
-952 IVKEAA
+952 KEAA
-958 NVAND
+958 NVANA

-971 GTALTLDGDLTG
+971 GTALVLDGDLG
-983 TDAKDVGI
+983 EKGVK
-991 EITFKSGLGSTT
+991 ITFAGISGHT
-1003 LDKFAHQADTYDYK
+1003 FAHQADTYDYK
-1017 IVSDKFTVTHAV
+1017 IEIKAFTVTHAV
-1029 NGNLGRFVLDTVKP
+1029 NGNLGKFVLDTVKP
-1043 LIRVG
+1043 LIELG
-1048 DKTNDNQIDTN
+1048 TKAADKSEMATVEQ
-1059 AGKIVTY
+1059 Y

-1081 MIEIDSNYK
+1081 MIEINSNYK
-1090 GSTTINMTGKARTI
+1090 GSTTINMTGKARTV

-1119 GGMVENNEKG
+1119 GGTVDENSKG

-1176 ANSGY
+1176 ASSGY

-1249 DTTNNGYRLM
+1249 DATNNGYRLM
-1259 EGDSAAT
+1259 EGDSATT

-1280 ILWNMKGRPTPKTT
+1280 ILWNMKGRPTPRTT

-1347 GSRSGSG
+1347 GSPSGSG

>member
-1 MLYQCGDGGV
+1 
-11 SQIIPMEGGPNARPP
+11 
-26 PPVRGTQMEALEAC
+26 
-40 KNPNFQ
+40 
-46 PEQEEQDMKKRLLSA
+46 MKKRLLSA

-78 YTYDSPVPAGD
+78 YTYNSPEPEGD

-99 GNANHQYLS
+99 GNANNQYLS
-108 SSSGT
+108 SGGT
-113 NTDFKGAGWY
+113 GTDFKGAGWY

-134 DGKPDPTQP
+134 DGKPDPAQP

-161 YKNATAP
+161 YKNAAVP
-168 TQGTNVDLNDAGTG
+168 SDSNVQYNTDSSGNRTG
-182 IKTNKSIYNATYDT
+182 IKKNGSIYSASLDASKNL
-196 KTSQVVQ
+196 VQ

-224 TSLSLDVYGGKAT
+224 PSLSLDVYGGKAT
-237 IKNNKAAAVDPAK
+237 IKNAKATAVDPAK

-261 SQYLKCGKGEIDVSN
+261 SQYLKYGKGSINIDDVMD
-276 VVSTLTR
+276 TLTR
-283 LDLKNVTLSG
+283 LDLKNVTLDGSG
-293 SSLTLNSKVATTNAG
+293 LTLNSKVATTNKG
-308 TGHTVSLTNVTTAAA
+308 TGHTVSLTNVTTTAA
-323 IELDG
+323 ITLDG
-328 VGSAPNNTRA
+328 VGTDNDKTRA
-338 AQSLN
+338 AQSLT
-343 ITNSTV
+343 ITNSSV
-349 GAITVKGV
+349 GDITVKGV

-367 ATTAP
+367 NSTNAP
-372 TVTIEGTGGSLNV
+372 NVTIEGTGGSLNV
-385 RGGSEL
+385 RGGSVL
-391 GAVTVKSGADKETTA
+391 GAVTVKSGAGKETTA

-418 VASIASAQS
+418 VDSIKSAQDS
-427 GDLATGRNTI
+427 DLATGRNTI

-460 GDITLTTGAVSVS
+460 GNITLTTGAVSVS

-497 TVGGLKVASTGA
+497 TVGALAVKSGGTSA
-509 TPATITFNV
+509 TVTFNV
-518 PNDPSNTLGSTATSI
+518 PNDPSNTLGSSTSAI
-533 SSKYTKKTV
+533 STNYTKATV
-542 KGGTWIKEVPAAN
+542 KGGTWKSAVSSVN

-579 EQLGD
+579 DQLGE
-584 AILEQGTNTGSKLT
+584 AILEQGGSKSGNTLT
-598 KIGDSSAT
+598 KVGDSGGSI
-606 NTVTF
+606 TVTF
-611 MNGSMTWGVLTISP
+611 MNGSMEWGVLTVNS
-625 NMVIPKLPT
+625 NVVIPKLPT

-647 EFSNLTGSYSVPSGG
+647 EFSNLTGSYSVPNQNVV
-662 TTLNAGGG
+662 LNAGGG
-670 MVSTDVTKLNDV
+670 VVSTDVTKLTEV
-682 KITTG
+682 KVG
-687 TGGASSTVSIKAA
+687 SNASNIKAA

-709 GAVESGDTMFKL
+709 GAVGSTDTKFDL
-721 ELETDAVEYDATNK
+721 ELETDAVENK
-735 KEVAVTIELSVIFDP
+735 TDSSGNNTEVPVVIKLGVIFDP
-750 STKSLT
+750 SNKSLT
-756 IANPGTQTLGHGVVI
+756 IANTGSQSLGHGVVI

-785 YTFDGKGL
+785 YTFDGRGL
-793 VVKTEQIKVKDVDS
+793 VVRTQEIKVKGETGQD
-807 GYPAD
+807 YPTGDTKMD
-812 DKAISEN
+812 D
-819 GIEVIVSAPGYTATQ
+819 IEVIVNAPGYTATP
-834 ALKDQ
+834 ALKQQ
-839 VIKLINGTN
+839 VIDVIKGTG
-848 AEVDWTKSPAVQRAV
+848 AAIDLTKSPAVQRAV

-871 DKTVEGYINAAT
+871 DKTVEGYINAAS

-892 GSKADTAYSLN
+892 GSKDDTAYQDN
-903 PAVWLVPYLEVN
+903 PGVWLVPYLEVN

-930 TLTLKWRVEVHPTDT
+930 TLTLKWRVEVHPTTNKAEIKDR
-945 SSPAKGY
+945 
-952 IVKEAA
+952 IVKEAP
-958 NVAND
+958 NVANGH
-963 KGTFIAKQ
+963 GTFIAKQ
-971 GTALTLDGDLTG
+971 GTALALDGDLG
-983 TDAKDVGI
+983 GDGVK
-991 EITFKSGLGSTT
+991 ITFTT
-1003 LDKFAHQADTYDYK
+1003 SNKHSFAHQADTYDYEVK
-1017 IVSDKFTVTHAV
+1017 SGVFTVTHAV
-1029 NGNLGRFVLDTVKP
+1029 NGNLGRFVLDTVRP
-1043 LIRVG
+1043 LIELG
-1048 DKTNDNQIDTN
+1048 TKQTGASAMDT
-1059 AGKIVTY
+1059 VEQY

-1081 MIEIDSNYK
+1081 MIEINSNYK

-1119 GGMVENNEKG
+1119 GGTVDENSKG

-1309 AVLWAYENGYAK
+1309 AVLWAYEKGYAK

-1347 GSRSGSG
+1347 GSPSGSG

>member
-1 MLYQCGDGGV
+1 
-11 SQIIPMEGGPNARPP
+11 
-26 PPVRGTQMEALEAC
+26 
-40 KNPNFQ
+40 
-46 PEQEEQDMKKRLLSA
+46 MKKRLLSA

-78 YTYDSPVPAGD
+78 YDYNSPVPAGD

-99 GNANHQYLS
+99 GNANHLYSKQGAS
-108 SSSGT
+108 D
-113 NTDFKGAGWY
+113 NTFPGPGWY
-123 VTLDVPAVIGS
+123 VTINVPADNTDS
-134 DGKPDPTQP
+134 NNKKPA
-143 RKTVYYK
+143 KTVYYQ
-150 VDTGLSVGGKY
+150 VTDGVSVGGKY
-161 YKNATAP
+161 YTLANAADTATAA
-168 TQGTNVDLNDAGTG
+168 DS
-182 IKTNKSIYNATYDT
+182 KSNTTIYNWSFPSNGSAAY
-196 KTSQVVQ
+196 KT
-203 GNLKGAVI
+203 GLKGAVI
-211 VIGGDHEIDCVNA
+211 VIGGTITIDAVNA
-224 TSLSLDVYGGKAT
+224 SSLSIDLYNTATGTSALTVKQENTNGSTTGLTSLT
-237 IKNNKAAAVDPAK
+237 I
-250 PVLLTSVTVNN
+250 NN
-261 SQYLKCGKGEIDVSN
+261 SRYATTKGKG
-276 VVSTLTR
+276 TLTLDSSVNR
-283 LDLKNVTLSG
+283 LTN
-293 SSLTLNSKVATTNAG
+293 LTLNYVKVSDAISLTSKVVSNNAAQNNG
-308 TGHTVSLTNVTTAAA
+308 GQAHTLTLKGAEVGA
-323 IELDG
+323 ITLDG
-328 VGSAPNNTRA
+328 KGANSPHA
-338 AQSLN
+338 AQRLDVTS
-343 ITNSTV
+343 SSV
-349 GAITVKGV
+349 GNITVKGV

-367 ATTAP
+367 NSTTAP
-372 TVTIEGTGGSLNV
+372 TVELEGTGGSLNV
-385 RGGSEL
+385 RGGSVL
-391 GAVTVKSGADKETTA
+391 GTVTVKSGADKETTA

-418 VASIASAQS
+418 VANISSAQD
-427 GDLATGRNTI
+427 GDQATGRNTI
-437 TIGGTSGAITAKNS
+437 TIGGTVSKTVTAKNS

-460 GDITLTTGAVSVS
+460 GNITLTTGAVSVS

-497 TVGGLKVASTGA
+497 TVGALKVASAGA

-533 SSKYTKKTV
+533 SSDYTKKTV
-542 KGGTWIKEVPAAN
+542 KGGTWKHEVNAAN
-555 LDASLAYQLEKTVGG
+555 LDASLAYQLQKGTTDS
-570 AKTYTYYTS
+570 TYTYYTS
-579 EQLGD
+579 DQLGE
-584 AILEQGTNTGSKLT
+584 AILEQGGSKSGNTLT
-598 KIGDSSAT
+598 KVGDSGGSI
-606 NTVTF
+606 TVTF
-611 MNGSMTWGVLTISP
+611 MNGSMEWGVLTVNS
-625 NMVIPKLPT
+625 NVVIPKLPT

-647 EFSNLTGSYSVPSGG
+647 EFSNLTGSYSVPNQNVV
-662 TTLNAGGG
+662 LNAGGG
-670 MVSTDVTKLNDV
+670 VVSTDVTKLTEV
-682 KITTG
+682 KVG
-687 TGGASSTVSIKAA
+687 SNASNIKAA

-709 GAVESGDTMFKL
+709 GAVGSTDTKFDL
-721 ELETDAVEYDATNK
+721 ELETDAVENK
-735 KEVAVTIELSVIFDP
+735 TDSSGNNTEVPVVIKLGVIFDP
-750 STKSLT
+750 SNKSLT
-756 IANPGTQTLGHGVVI
+756 IANTGSQSLGHGVVI

-793 VVKTEQIKVKDVDS
+793 VVRTLQISVK
-807 GYPAD
+807 G
-812 DKAISEN
+812 EN
-819 GIEVIVSAPGYTATQ
+819 GKNYPTGDTKMDDIEVIVNAPGYTATP
-834 ALKDQ
+834 ALKQQ
-839 VIKLINGTN
+839 VIDVIKGTG
-848 AEVDWTKSPAVQRAV
+848 AAIDLTKSPAVQRAV

-871 DKTVEGYINAAT
+871 DKTVEGYINAAS

-892 GSKADTAYSLN
+892 GSKDDTAYQDN
-903 PAVWLVPYLEVN
+903 PGVWLVPYLEVN

-930 TLTLKWRVEVHPTDT
+930 TLTLKWRVEVHPTTTKAEIKDR
-945 SSPAKGY
+945 
-952 IVKEAA
+952 IVKEAP
-958 NVAND
+958 NVANGH
-963 KGTFIAKQ
+963 GTFIAKQ
-971 GTALTLDGDLTG
+971 GTALTLDEDLG
-983 TDAKDVGI
+983 EDGVK
-991 EITFKSGLGSTT
+991 ITFANLAKHT
-1003 LDKFAHQADTYDYK
+1003 FAHQADTYDYEIK
-1017 IVSDKFTVTHAV
+1017 TNAFTVTHAV
-1029 NGNLGRFVLDTVKP
+1029 NGNLGKFVLDTVKP
-1043 LIRVG
+1043 LIELG
-1048 DKTNDNQIDTN
+1048 TKKTSASEMNTVEQ
-1059 AGKIVTY
+1059 Y

-1081 MIEIDSNYK
+1081 MIEINSNYK

-1119 GGMVENNEKG
+1119 GGTVDENSKG

-1176 ANSGY
+1176 ASSGY

-1280 ILWNMKGRPTPKTT
+1280 ILWNMKGRPTPRTT
-1294 ANPFRDMSSSNWYYS
+1294 AKPFRDMSSSNWYYS

>member
-1 MLYQCGDGGV
+1 
-11 SQIIPMEGGPNARPP
+11 
-26 PPVRGTQMEALEAC
+26 
-40 KNPNFQ
+40 
-46 PEQEEQDMKKRLLSA
+46 MKKRLLSA

-78 YTYDSPVPAGD
+78 YDYNSPQPKGD

-99 GNANHQYLS
+99 GNANHLYSKQGAS
-108 SSSGT
+108 D
-113 NTDFKGAGWY
+113 NTFPGPGWY
-123 VTLDVPAVIGS
+123 VTINVPA
-134 DGKPDPTQP
+134 DNADPNNKKPA
-143 RKTVYYK
+143 KTVYYQ
-150 VDTGLSVGGKY
+150 VPDGVSVGGKY
-161 YKNATAP
+161 YTVANANSTMAP
-168 TQGTNVDLNDAGTG
+168 ASSSVSNTT
-182 IKTNKSIYNATYDT
+182 IYNWSFPTGGSAY
-196 KTSQVVQ
+196 KT
-203 GNLKGAVI
+203 GLKGAVI
-211 VIGGDHEIDCVNA
+211 VIGGTITIDAVNA
-224 TSLSLDVYGGKAT
+224 
-237 IKNNKAAAVDPAK
+237 
-250 PVLLTSVTVNN
+250 
-261 SQYLKCGKGEIDVSN
+261 
-276 VVSTLTR
+276 
-283 LDLKNVTLSG
+283 
-293 SSLTLNSKVATTNAG
+293 SSLTVDICGGTVTVKQTPTGTNLSATNPTKLTSLTINNSLYAKTKAKGSLTMTDLDKLTNLTLNYVKVAAAIKLNSKVVSNNAAQNNG
-308 TGHTVSLTNVTTAAA
+308 GQAHTLTLKGAEVAA
-323 IELDG
+323 ITLDG
-328 VGSAPNNTRA
+328 KGTNTPTATHA
-338 AQSLN
+338 AQRLDA
-343 ITNSTV
+343 TNSIV
-349 GAITVKGV
+349 GNITVKGV

-367 ATTAP
+367 ATTASA
-372 TVTIEGTGGSLNV
+372 VTIEGTGGSLNV
-385 RGGSEL
+385 RGGSVL
-391 GAVTVKSGADKETTA
+391 GAVTVKSGALKETTA

-418 VASIASAQS
+418 VDSIKSAQDS
-427 GDLATGRNTI
+427 DLATGRNTI
-437 TIGGTSGAITAKNS
+437 TIGGTVTNAVIAKNS

-460 GDITLTTGAVSVS
+460 GNITLTTGAVSVS

-497 TVGGLKVASTGA
+497 TVGALAVDSTDG
-509 TPATITFNV
+509 TPATVTFNV
-518 PNDPSNTLGSTATSI
+518 PNDPSNILGSSTSAL
-533 SSKYTKKTV
+533 SANYTKKTV
-542 KGGTWIKEVPAAN
+542 KGGTWKYEVDAAN
-555 LDASLAYQLEKTVGG
+555 LDASLAYQLKKG
-570 AKTYTYYTS
+570 ATDSTYTYYTS
-579 EQLGD
+579 DQLGE
-584 AILEQGTNTGSKLT
+584 AILEQGADTNNKLT

-647 EFSNLTGSYSVPSGG
+647 EFSNLTGSYSVPDGG
-662 TTLNAGGG
+662 ATLNAGGG
-670 MVSTDVTKLNDV
+670 VVSTDVTKLNDV

-687 TGGASSTVSIKAA
+687 GTGGTTSTISIKAA
-700 LAGSTIVLS
+700 LAGSAIVLS
-709 GAVESGDTMFKL
+709 GAVESGDTMFEL
-721 ELETDAVEYDATNK
+721 TLETDAVTVDKNTPP
-735 KEVAVTIELSVIFDP
+735 KEVPVTITLSVIFDP
-750 STKSLT
+750 SNKSLT
-756 IANPGTQTLGHGVVI
+756 IANPGSQSLGHGVVI
-771 ENTFQAIKLSNGSR
+771 ENGFQAIKLSNGSR

-793 VVKTEQIKVKDVDS
+793 VVRTLQISVK
-807 GYPAD
+807 GETGKNYPTGDTKMD
-812 DKAISEN
+812 D
-819 GIEVIVSAPGYTATQ
+819 IEVIVNAPGYTATP
-834 ALKDQ
+834 ALKQQ
-839 VIKLINGTN
+839 VIDVIKGTG
-848 AEVDWTKSPAVQRAV
+848 AAIDLTKSPAVQRAV

-871 DKTVEGYINAAT
+871 DKTVEGYINAAS

-892 GSKADTAYSLN
+892 GSKDDTAYQDN
-903 PAVWLVPYLEVN
+903 PGVWLVPYLEVN

-930 TLTLKWRVEVHPTDT
+930 TLTLKWRVEVHPTTTKAEIKDR
-945 SSPAKGY
+945 
-952 IVKEAA
+952 IVKEAP
-958 NVAND
+958 NVANGH
-963 KGTFIAKQ
+963 GTFIAKQ
-971 GTALTLDGDLTG
+971 GTALTLDGDLG
-983 TDAKDVGI
+983 GDGVK
-991 EITFKSGLGSTT
+991 ITFTT
-1003 LDKFAHQADTYDYK
+1003 SNKHSFAHQADTYDYEVK
-1017 IVSDKFTVTHAV
+1017 SGVFTVTHAV
-1029 NGNLGRFVLDTVKP
+1029 NGNLGKFVLDTVKP
-1043 LIRVG
+1043 LIELG
-1048 DKTNDNQIDTN
+1048 TKAADKSEMATVEQ
-1059 AGKIVTY
+1059 Y

-1081 MIEIDSNYK
+1081 MIEINSNYK

-1119 GGMVENNEKG
+1119 GGTVDENSKG

-1176 ANSGY
+1176 ASSGY

-1280 ILWNMKGRPTPKTT
+1280 ILWNMKGRPTPRTT

-1347 GSRSGSG
+1347 GSPSGSG

>member
-1 MLYQCGDGGV
+1 
-11 SQIIPMEGGPNARPP
+11 
-26 PPVRGTQMEALEAC
+26 
-40 KNPNFQ
+40 
-46 PEQEEQDMKKRLLSA
+46 MKKRLLSA

-78 YTYDSPVPAGD
+78 APVTTASGD
-89 GTETVAYLEY
+89 GTERVNYVEY
-99 GNANHQYLS
+99 NDAKGNYPDAP
-108 SSSGT
+108 
-113 NTDFKGAGWY
+113 AWY
-123 VTLDVPAVIGS
+123 VTHVTPASGS
-134 DGKPDPTQP
+134 TPAQTD
-143 RKTVYYK
+143 YIK
-150 VDTGLSVGGKY
+150 VDDGVSVGGY
-161 YKNATAP
+161 YYNLTNYGSTAFRTDANGNP
-168 TQGTNVDLNDAGTG
+168 TSTPIGIYTLSKDSSGNV
-182 IKTNKSIYNATYDT
+182 T
-196 KTSQVVQ
+196 KT
-203 GNLKGAVI
+203 GLKGTVT
-211 VIGGDHEIDCVNA
+211 VIGGSVSIDA
-224 TSLSLDVYGGKAT
+224 
-237 IKNNKAAAVDPAK
+237 
-250 PVLLTSVTVNN
+250 VNN
-261 SQYLKCGKGEIDVSN
+261 SSLTVDICGGTVAIAQMNTGTSTTKLTSLTINNSLYAKTKAKGN
-276 VVSTLTR
+276 LTMTDLDR
-283 LDLKNVTLSG
+283 LTN
-293 SSLTLNSKVATTNAG
+293 LTLN
-308 TGHTVSLTNVTTAAA
+308 NVTVAAA
-323 IELDG
+323 IELNSK
-328 VGSAPNNTRA
+328 VVSNNA
-338 AQSLN
+338 AQNNAGQAHTLTLKGAEVAAITLDGKGTN
-343 ITNSTV
+343 AHAAQRLDVTNSSV
-349 GAITVKGV
+349 GDITVKGV

-367 ATTAP
+367 ATNAP

-385 RGGSEL
+385 RGGSVL

-418 VASIASAQS
+418 VDSISSAQDS
-427 GDLATGRNTI
+427 DPATGRNTI
-437 TIGGTSGAITAKNS
+437 TIGGTVNGEVKAKNS

-460 GDITLTTGAVSVS
+460 GNITLTTGAVSVS
-473 GNRASVGDV
+473 GNRASVGKV
-482 ELAHDATFNLTGTNC
+482 ELNNDATFNLTGTNC
-497 TVGGLKVASTGA
+497 TVGELAVKTGG
-509 TPATITFNV
+509 TPATVTFNV
-518 PNDPSNTLGSTATSI
+518 PNDPSNTLGSTSAAI
-533 SSKYTKKTV
+533 SNYTKKTV
-542 KGGTWIKEVPAAN
+542 KGGTWKHEVDAVN
-555 LDASLAYQLEKTVGG
+555 LDASLAYQLKKG
-570 AKTYTYYTS
+570 ATGSTYTYYTS
-579 EQLGD
+579 DQLGE
-584 AILEQGTNTGSKLT
+584 AILEQGADTNNKLT

-647 EFSNLTGSYSVPSGG
+647 EFSNLTGSYSVPDKGG

-670 MVSTDVTKLNDV
+670 MVSTDVTKLTEV
-682 KITTG
+682 KVGSNT
-687 TGGASSTVSIKAA
+687 SSIKAA

-709 GAVESGDTMFKL
+709 GAVESGDTMFEL
-721 ELETDAVEYDATNK
+721 TLETDAVTVDKGTPP
-735 KEVAVTIELSVIFDP
+735 KEVPVTITLSVIFDP
-750 STKSLT
+750 SNKSLT
-756 IANPGTQTLGHGVVI
+756 IANPGSQSLGHGVVI
-771 ENTFQAIKLSNGSR
+771 ENGFQAIKLSNGSR

-793 VVKTEQIKVKDVDS
+793 VVRTTDIKVKELEAS
-807 GYPAD
+807 YPTDTAYGT
-812 DKAISEN
+812 

-839 VIKLINGTN
+839 VIELINATGATVN
-848 AEVDWTKSPAVQRAV
+848 WKDSPAVKRAV

-871 DKTVEGYINAAT
+871 DKTVEGYINAAS
-883 ARARSDWKL
+883 ARARSDHRLASNK
-892 GSKADTAYSLN
+892 DTAYQDGPS
-903 PAVWLVPYLEVN
+903 VWLVPYLEVN
-915 VSNYLPNPVNPSITA
+915 VTNYLPNPINPSLTA
-930 TLTLKWRVEVHPTDT
+930 NLTLKWRVEVHPKK
-945 SSPAKGY
+945 SSTYPK
-952 IVKEAA
+952 VKEAA
-958 NVAND
+958 NVANAE
-963 KGTFIAKQ
+963 GTFIAKQ
-971 GTALTLDGDLTG
+971 GTALTLDEDLVGTTTG
-983 TDAKDVGI
+983 AKGI
-991 EITFKSGLGSTT
+991 EIEFKNGLTAAT
-1003 LDKFAHQADTYDYK
+1003 YAHQADTYDYARDTT
-1017 IVSDKFTVTHAV
+1017 SGKFTVTHAV
-1029 NGNLGRFVLDTVKP
+1029 NGNLGKFVLDTVKP

-1048 DKTNDNQIDTN
+1048 DKTNDNQIDTST
-1059 AGKIVTY
+1059 GKIVTY
-1066 FSTLQAAVDAAEDGK
+1066 FSTLQAAVDAAEDK
-1081 MIEIDSNYK
+1081 KLIEIDSNYK

-1170 VSGKYT
+1170 VSGTYK

-1181 KAGSFTATA
+1181 KAGGFTATA

-1280 ILWNMKGRPTPKTT
+1280 ILWNMRGRPTPKTT
-1294 ANPFRDMSSSNWYYS
+1294 ANPFRDMTSSNWYYS

-1321 GYPDGTFKPGQAVTR
+1321 GYPDGTFKPNQAVTR

-1347 GSRSGSG
+1347 GSPSGSG

>member
-1 MLYQCGDGGV
+1 
-11 SQIIPMEGGPNARPP
+11 
-26 PPVRGTQMEALEAC
+26 
-40 KNPNFQ
+40 
-46 PEQEEQDMKKRLLSA
+46 MKKRLLSA

-78 YTYDSPVPAGD
+78 YTYDSPEPKGD

-99 GNANHQYLS
+99 GNANHLYSKQDAS
-108 SSSGT
+108 D
-113 NTDFKGAGWY
+113 NTFPGPGWY
-123 VTLDVPAVIGS
+123 VTINVPADNTDS
-134 DGKPDPTQP
+134 SNKKPA
-143 RKTVYYK
+143 KTVYYQ
-150 VDTGLSVGGKY
+150 VPDGVSVGGKY
-161 YKNATAP
+161 YTVANAANTATA
-168 TQGTNVDLNDAGTG
+168 TDSKNN
-182 IKTNKSIYNATYDT
+182 KTIYNWSFPTDGSAAY
-196 KTSQVVQ
+196 KT
-203 GNLKGAVI
+203 GLKGAVI
-211 VIGGDHEIDCVNA
+211 VIGGTITIDAVNA
-224 TSLSLDVYGGKAT
+224 SSLTVDICGGTVTITQTPTGTNAFAANPTKLTSLTINNSLYAKTKAKGSLT
-237 IKNNKAAAVDPAK
+237 MTSLNKLTNLTLNYVKVTNAIS
-250 PVLLTSVTVNN
+250 LTSKVVSNN
-261 SQYLKCGKGEIDVSN
+261 AAQNNGGQAHTLTLKGAEVGAITLDGKGENSP
-276 VVSTLTR
+276 TATHAAQR
-283 LDLKNVTLSG
+283 LDVTS
-293 SSLTLNSKVATTNAG
+293 
-308 TGHTVSLTNVTTAAA
+308 
-323 IELDG
+323 
-328 VGSAPNNTRA
+328 
-338 AQSLN
+338 
-343 ITNSTV
+343 STV
-349 GAITVKGV
+349 GNITVKGV
-357 NNTVTLNEVK
+357 NNSVTLNEVK
-367 ATTAP
+367 GTTAP
-372 TVTIEGTGGSLNV
+372 AVTIEGTGGSLNV
-385 RGGSEL
+385 RGGSVL
-391 GAVTVKSGADKETTA
+391 GAVAVSSGADKETTA

-418 VASIASAQS
+418 VGSISSAQ
-427 GDLATGRNTI
+427 DADEKATGRNTI
-437 TIGGTSGAITAKNS
+437 TIGGTVNGEVKAKNS

-460 GDITLTTGAVSVS
+460 GNITLTTGAVSVS

-497 TVGGLKVASTGA
+497 TVGALKVASTGA

-518 PNDPSNTLGSTATSI
+518 PNDPSNTLGGTTGVSTD
-533 SSKYTKKTV
+533 YTKKTI
-542 KGGTWIKEVPAAN
+542 KGGTWTKEVPAVN
-555 LDASLAYQLEKTVGG
+555 LDASLAYQLK
-570 AKTYTYYTS
+570 KNSTYTYYTS
-579 EQLGD
+579 DQLGE
-584 AILEQGTNTGSKLT
+584 AILEQGADTTNNKLT

-647 EFSNLTGSYSVPSGG
+647 EFSNLTGSYSVPNKTGG

-670 MVSTDVTKLNDV
+670 VVSTDVTKLNDV

-687 TGGASSTVSIKAA
+687 SGSSPISIKAA

-709 GAVESGDTMFKL
+709 GAVKSGDTTFDL
-721 ELETDAVEYDATNK
+721 ELETDAVEYDETSK
-735 KEVAVTIELSVIFDP
+735 KEVAVTIKLSVIFDP

-756 IANPGTQTLGHGVVI
+756 IANPGSQSLGHGVVI
-771 ENTFQAIKLSNGSR
+771 ENGFQAIKLSNGSR

-793 VVKTEQIKVKDVDS
+793 VVRTLQISVK
-807 GYPAD
+807 GETGKNYPTGDTKMD
-812 DKAISEN
+812 D
-819 GIEVIVSAPGYTATQ
+819 IEVIVNAPGYTATP
-834 ALKDQ
+834 ALKQQ
-839 VIKLINGTN
+839 VIDVIKGSGAAIDL
-848 AEVDWTKSPAVQRAV
+848 TKSPAVQRAV

-871 DKTVEGYINAAT
+871 DKTVEGYINAAS

-892 GSKADTAYSLN
+892 GSKDDTAYQDN
-903 PAVWLVPYLEVN
+903 PGVWLVPYLEVN

-930 TLTLKWRVEVHPTDT
+930 TLTLKWRVEVHPLT
-945 SSPAKGY
+945 SKTEIKDR
-952 IVKEAA
+952 IVKEAP
-958 NVAND
+958 NVANGH
-963 KGTFIAKQ
+963 GTYIAKQ

-983 TDAKDVGI
+983 TDAADVGI

-1003 LDKFAHQADTYDYK
+1003 LDKFAHQADTYDYVIDK
-1017 IVSDKFTVTHAV
+1017 TSGKFTVTHAV
-1029 NGNLGRFVLDTVKP
+1029 NGNLGKFVLDTVKP
-1043 LIRVG
+1043 LIELG
-1048 DKTNDNQIDTN
+1048 TKKTSASEMNTVEQ
-1059 AGKIVTY
+1059 Y

-1081 MIEIDSNYK
+1081 MIEINSNYK

-1119 GGMVENNEKG
+1119 GGTVDENSKG

-1181 KAGSFTATA
+1181 KAGGFTATA

>member
-1 MLYQCGDGGV
+1 
-11 SQIIPMEGGPNARPP
+11 
-26 PPVRGTQMEALEAC
+26 
-40 KNPNFQ
+40 
-46 PEQEEQDMKKRLLSA
+46 MKKRLLSA

-78 YTYDSPVPAGD
+78 YTYNSPEPEGD

-99 GNANHQYLS
+99 GNANNQYLS
-108 SSSGT
+108 SGGT
-113 NTDFKGAGWY
+113 GTDFKGAGWY

-150 VDTGLSVGGKY
+150 VTDGISLSGKY
-161 YKNATAP
+161 YNNSNYDSTATEDP
-168 TQGTNVDLNDAGTG
+168 TTKKV
-182 IKTNKSIYNATYDT
+182 TNKSIYNQSKDSTTSAFV
-196 KTSQVVQ
+196 KT
-203 GNLKGAVI
+203 GLKPGALV
-211 VIGGDHEIDCVNA
+211 VIGGTSWQIDVIDG
-224 TSLSLDVYGGKAT
+224 TSLSLDVYKDGKAT
-237 IKNNKAAAVDPAK
+237 IKQTNTPGKTTK
-250 PVLLTSVTVNN
+250 LTSVTVNN
-261 SQYLKCGKGEIDVSN
+261 SQHLKYGKGSIKIDDVMD
-276 VVSTLTR
+276 TLTR
-283 LDLKNVTLSG
+283 LDLKNVTLDG
-293 SSLTLNSKVATTNAG
+293 TSLTLDSKVATTNAG
-308 TGHTVSLTNVTTAAA
+308 TGHTVSLTNVTTTAA
-323 IELDG
+323 ITLDG
-328 VGSAPNNTRA
+328 VGTDKDKTRA

-349 GAITVKGV
+349 GAITVNGV
-357 NNTVTLNEVK
+357 NNNVTLNEVK
-367 ATTAP
+367 GTTAP
-372 TVTIEGTGGSLNV
+372 AVTIEGTGGSLNV
-385 RGGSEL
+385 RGGSVL
-391 GAVTVKSGADKETTA
+391 DAVAVSSGADKETTA

-418 VASIASAQS
+418 VESMSSAQG

-437 TIGGTSGAITAKNS
+437 TIGGTSDAITAKNS

-460 GDITLTTGAVSVS
+460 GNITLTTGAVSVS

-482 ELAHDATFNLTGTNC
+482 ELNNDATFNLTGTNC
-497 TVGGLKVASTGA
+497 TVGALAVKTGG
-509 TPATITFNV
+509 TPATVTFNV
-518 PNDPSNTLGSTATSI
+518 PNDPSNILGSSTSAL
-533 SSKYTKKTV
+533 SANYTKKTV
-542 KGGTWIKEVPAAN
+542 KGGTWKCEVPAAN
-555 LDASLAYQLEKTVGG
+555 LDASLAYQLKKG
-570 AKTYTYYTS
+570 AANSTYTYYTS
-579 EQLGD
+579 DQLGE
-584 AILEQGTNTGSKLT
+584 AILEQGAVTGNELT
-598 KIGDSSAT
+598 KIGDSGAT
-606 NTVTF
+606 TKVTF
-611 MNGSMTWGVLTISP
+611 MNGSMLWGEMMISP
-625 NMVIPKLPT
+625 NVVIPKLPT

-647 EFSNLTGSYSVPSGG
+647 KFSNLAGNYSVPDGG
-662 TTLNAGGG
+662 ATLNAGGG
-670 MVSTDVTKLNDV
+670 VVSTDVTKLNDV

-687 TGGASSTVSIKAA
+687 GTGGTTSTISIKAA
-700 LAGSTIVLS
+700 LAGSAIVLS
-709 GAVESGDTMFKL
+709 GAVKSGDTKFDL
-721 ELETDAVEYDATNK
+721 ELETDAVEYDDQNN
-735 KEVAVTIELSVIFDP
+735 KEVPVTIKLSVIFDP

-756 IANPGTQTLGHGVVI
+756 IANPGTQTLGHGVII

-793 VVKTEQIKVKDVDS
+793 VVRTQEIKVKDIEP
-807 GYPAD
+807 GYPTD
-812 DKAISEN
+812 DKAISTN

-839 VIKLINGTN
+839 VIKLINGTG
-848 AEVDWTKSPAVQRAV
+848 ASAVWKDSPAVQRAV
-863 NAALATIT
+863 NAALATMT
-871 DKTVEGYINAAT
+871 DKTVEGYINAAI
-883 ARARSDWKL
+883 ARARSDNRLASGK
-892 GSKADTAYSLN
+892 DTAYRSTGTQT
-903 PAVWLVPYLEVN
+903 WLVPYLEVN
-915 VSNYLPNPVNPSITA
+915 VTNYLPNDYNPSLTA
-930 TLTLKWRVEVHPTDT
+930 TLTLKWRVEVIPGNVT
-945 SSPAKGY
+945 STAPAA
-952 IVKEAA
+952 KEAA
-958 NVAND
+958 NVANA

-971 GTALTLDGDLTG
+971 GTALVLDGDLG
-983 TDAKDVGI
+983 EKGVK
-991 EITFKSGLGSTT
+991 ITFAGISGHT
-1003 LDKFAHQADTYDYK
+1003 FAHQADTYDYK
-1017 IVSDKFTVTHAV
+1017 IETKVFTVTHAV
-1029 NGNLGRFVLDTVKP
+1029 NGNLGKFVLDTVKP
-1043 LIRVG
+1043 LIELG
-1048 DKTNDNQIDTN
+1048 TKAADKSEMATVEQ
-1059 AGKIVTY
+1059 Y

-1081 MIEIDSNYK
+1081 MIEINSNYK
-1090 GSTTINMTGKARTI
+1090 GSTTINMTGKARTV

-1119 GGMVENNEKG
+1119 GGTVDENSKG

-1176 ANSGY
+1176 ASSGY

-1280 ILWNMKGRPTPKTT
+1280 ILWNMKGRPTPRTT

-1347 GSRSGSG
+1347 GSPSGSG

>member
-78 YTYDSPVPAGD
+78 YDYDHPAPKGD

-99 GNANHQYLS
+99 GNANHLYSKQGAS
-108 SSSGT
+108 D
-113 NTDFKGAGWY
+113 NTFPGPGWY
-123 VTLDVPAVIGS
+123 VTINVPADNTDS
-134 DGKPDPTQP
+134 NNKKPA
-143 RKTVYYK
+143 KMVYYQ
-150 VDTGLSVGGKY
+150 VTDGVSVGGKY
-161 YKNATAP
+161 YTLANAADTATAA
-168 TQGTNVDLNDAGTG
+168 DS
-182 IKTNKSIYNATYDT
+182 KSNTTIYNWSFPSDGSAAY
-196 KTSQVVQ
+196 KT
-203 GNLKGAVI
+203 GLKGAVI
-211 VIGGDHEIDCVNA
+211 VIGGTITIDAVNA
-224 TSLSLDVYGGKAT
+224 
-237 IKNNKAAAVDPAK
+237 
-250 PVLLTSVTVNN
+250 
-261 SQYLKCGKGEIDVSN
+261 
-276 VVSTLTR
+276 
-283 LDLKNVTLSG
+283 
-293 SSLTLNSKVATTNAG
+293 SSLTVDICGGTVAITQKNTGTSTTKLTSLTINNSLYAKTKAKGNLTMTSLDKLTNLTLNYVKVTDAISLTSKVVSNNAAQNSG
-308 TGHTVSLTNVTTAAA
+308 GQAHTLTLKGAEVGA
-323 IELDG
+323 ITLDG
-328 VGSAPNNTRA
+328 KGTNSPTATRA

-357 NNTVTLNEVK
+357 NNSVTLNEVK
-367 ATTAP
+367 GTTDPA
-372 TVTIEGTGGSLNV
+372 VTIEGTGGSLNV
-385 RGGSEL
+385 RGGSVL

-418 VASIASAQS
+418 VDSIKSAQD
-427 GDLATGRNTI
+427 GDQATGRNTI
-437 TIGGTSGAITAKNS
+437 TIGGTVTNAVIAKNS

-460 GDITLTTGAVSVS
+460 GNITLTTGAVSVS

-482 ELAHDATFNLTGTNC
+482 ELNNDATFNLTGTNC
-497 TVGGLKVASTGA
+497 TVGALSVKSGG
-509 TPATITFNV
+509 TPATVTFNV
-518 PNDPSNTLGSTATSI
+518 PNDPSNTLGSSSASI
-533 SSKYTKKTV
+533 SSNYTKKTV
-542 KGGTWIKEVPAAN
+542 KGGTWTQPVPAAN
-555 LDASLAYQLEKTVGG
+555 LDASLAYQLKKG
-570 AKTYTYYTS
+570 AANSTYTYYTS
-579 EQLGD
+579 DQLGE
-584 AILEQGTNTGSKLT
+584 AILEQGGSKSGNTLT
-598 KIGDSSAT
+598 KVGDSGGAI
-606 NTVTF
+606 TVTF
-611 MNGSMTWGVLTISP
+611 MNGSMEWGVLTVSS
-625 NMVIPKLPT
+625 NVVIPKLPT

-647 EFSNLTGSYSVPSGG
+647 EFSNLTGSYSVPNQNVV
-662 TTLNAGGG
+662 LNAGGG
-670 MVSTDVTKLNDV
+670 VVSTDVTKLTEV
-682 KITTG
+682 KVG
-687 TGGASSTVSIKAA
+687 SNASNIKAA

-709 GAVESGDTMFKL
+709 GAVGSTDTKFDL
-721 ELETDAVEYDATNK
+721 ELETDAVENK
-735 KEVAVTIELSVIFDP
+735 TDSSGNNTEVPVVIKLGVIFDP
-750 STKSLT
+750 SNKSLT
-756 IANPGTQTLGHGVVI
+756 IANTGSQSLGHGVVI

>member
-1 MLYQCGDGGV
+1 
-11 SQIIPMEGGPNARPP
+11 
-26 PPVRGTQMEALEAC
+26 
-40 KNPNFQ
+40 
-46 PEQEEQDMKKRLLSA
+46 MKKRLLSA

-78 YTYDSPVPAGD
+78 YTYASPAPEGD

-99 GNANHQYLS
+99 GNANHLYAE
-108 SSSGT
+108 SGT
-113 NTDFKGAGWY
+113 TGDSFKGAGWY

-134 DGKPDPTQP
+134 DGKPDPAQP

-150 VDTGLSVGGKY
+150 VETGLSVGGKY

-196 KTSQVVQ
+196 KTNQVVQ

-224 TSLSLDVYGGKAT
+224 PSLSLDVYGGKAT
-237 IKNNKAAAVDPAK
+237 IKNAKANAVDPAK

-308 TGHTVSLTNVTTAAA
+308 AGHTVSLTNVTTTAA

-338 AQSLN
+338 AQSLT
-343 ITNSTV
+343 ITNSSV
-349 GAITVKGV
+349 GNITVKGV
-357 NNTVTLNEVK
+357 NNSVTLNEVK
-367 ATTAP
+367 NSTAAP

-385 RGGSEL
+385 RGGSVL

-418 VASIASAQS
+418 VDSISSAQS
-427 GDLATGRNTI
+427 SDLATGRNTI

-460 GDITLTTGAVSVS
+460 GNITLTTGAVSVS
-473 GNRASVGDV
+473 GNRANVGDV

-497 TVGGLKVASTGA
+497 TVGALKVASTGA

-518 PNDPSNTLGSTATSI
+518 PNDPSNTLGGTSGVSI
-533 SSKYTKKTV
+533 DYTKKTI
-542 KGGTWIKEVPAAN
+542 KGGTWTKEVPAAN
-555 LDASLAYQLEKTVGG
+555 LDASLAYQLK
-570 AKTYTYYTS
+570 KNSTYTYYTS
-579 EQLGD
+579 DQLGE
-584 AILEQGTNTGSKLT
+584 AILEQGADTTNNKLT

-670 MVSTDVTKLNDV
+670 VVSTDVTKLNDV

-687 TGGASSTVSIKAA
+687 STSNTVSIKAA

-709 GAVESGDTMFKL
+709 GAVESGDTTFDL
-721 ELETDAVEYDATNK
+721 ELETDAVEYDETNK

-756 IANPGTQTLGHGVVI
+756 IANPGTQTLGHGVII

-793 VVKTEQIKVKDVDS
+793 VVRTLQISVK
-807 GYPAD
+807 GETGKNYPTGDTKMD
-812 DKAISEN
+812 D
-819 GIEVIVSAPGYTATQ
+819 IEVIVNAPGYTATP
-834 ALKDQ
+834 ALKQQ
-839 VIKLINGTN
+839 VINVIKGTS
-848 AEVDWTKSPAVQRAV
+848 AAIDLTKSPAVQRAV

-871 DKTVEGYINAAT
+871 DKTVEGYINAAS

-892 GSKADTAYSLN
+892 GSKDDTAYQDN
-903 PAVWLVPYLEVN
+903 PVVWLVPYLEVN

-930 TLTLKWRVEVHPTDT
+930 TLTLKWRVEVHPTTTEAEIKDR
-945 SSPAKGY
+945 
-952 IVKEAA
+952 IVKEAP
-958 NVAND
+958 NVANGH
-963 KGTFIAKQ
+963 GTFIAKQ
-971 GTALTLDGDLTG
+971 GTALTLDGDLG
-983 TDAKDVGI
+983 EKGVK
-991 EITFKSGLGSTT
+991 ITFTT
-1003 LDKFAHQADTYDYK
+1003 SNKHSFAHQADTYDYEVK
-1017 IVSDKFTVTHAV
+1017 SGVFTVTHAV

-1043 LIRVG
+1043 LIVLG
-1048 DKTNDNQIDTN
+1048 TKANDNTMDTN
-1059 AGKIVTY
+1059 KTMTY

-1081 MIEIDSNYK
+1081 LIEIDSNYK
-1090 GSTTINMTGKARTI
+1090 GSTTINMTGKARTV

-1119 GGMVENNEKG
+1119 GGMVEENEKG

-1162 TIAKPGSS
+1162 TIAKPGAS

-1176 ANSGY
+1176 ASSGY
-1181 KAGSFTATA
+1181 KAGTFTATA

-1280 ILWNMKGRPTPKTT
+1280 ILWNMKGRPTPKTST
-1294 ANPFRDMSSSNWYYS
+1294 NPFRDMSSSNWYYS

-1321 GYPDGTFKPGQAVTR
+1321 GYPDGTFKPNQAVTR

-1347 GSRSGSG
+1347 GSPSGSG